1 MAAAEKTV
9 SALVQ
14 TQLPDF
20 INGNH
25 PQFKRFIELY
35 YSWLEQNAPAGM
47 SNTAGNTIYHA
58 MQIGDYRDI
67 DETPDEFIR
76 YFKDELL
83 PHFPENPS
91 LDIKKILKSA
101 REYYNKKGSE
111 ESLKWLFKAL
121 YDTDLEVNYPKEQ
134 ILIASDGKW
143 KKPRA
148 FRITVGESNK
158 NVDVNLLERKL
169 VIGTISGATCIIES
183 ANRTIDET
191 NGREVIEIYISN
203 ITKYFNNGE
212 DIIVNYVDANGV
224 DKVFRERI
232 IGTLSNVRVDSN
244 IRTDPTQRRRGLLY
258 NVGDPVVITGGLG
271 TSAEAN
277 DAAAIVGNVTRGSI
291 EAVTPTFL
299 GYGYREYY
307 NTQVVVLRTI
317 GVDDDEA
324 NSSTDLRVI
333 ALNTS
338 ACTSNSQKN
347 YLESITY
354 DKTSIEFLGDTL
366 ISAANFAPMTPNNI
380 NIILNATEEDY
391 TDYFENFEKVWANG
405 NNQFDALFVGYVGT
419 PNGNTAISGTVS
431 IYGDTSLTGTVEVYG
446 NTAISGAVSVDT
458 SLGTKTVTGTGTT
471 FTADFSAGQFIR
483 IKLPSNILS
492 THEIASVVSDTQL
505 TLTTDF
511 PFTVAS
517 QPAYKANL
525 TVKGSGT
532 SFSTE
537 LTVGDMISVN
547 GTVKQ
552 VATIASDTLL
562 TVDSLFPFS
571 SSGNTIYDS
580 VESTSTAVI
589 GSNTKFSYELKA
601 GQTLRVDGEDQTIS
615 AITNNEH
622 LTVTSA
628 YSTTVT
634 NENAYRIGVFA
645 DYIGPDATDSLL
657 IYDAQYSGSLA
668 QILAGPGATL
678 AAVNSGKTWTIAAVS
693 PPYGV
698 PIPANAESMI
708 VQGLDFETV
717 NTGGISAI
725 SVLEGGFG
733 FRAEPSLQI
742 SSHYD
747 TNWSEDYDYNN
758 SLEQDT
764 KIGLWQDFSDL
775 GVLAH
780 VYINSGG
787 TEYTV
792 GDGLIFVGRGYG
804 ANGYVQSVAS
814 NGAITSVVLDNRGEG
829 YLERPEIIVNRSS
842 VTYDTL
848 SGTATVN
855 NRSNLVTGSSTTF
868 LSDFSNKSVIRINSE
883 VRRVVA
889 ITNNTILLVNSA
901 FTANATGQT
910 IQRRDGDEASLT
922 GYLFGD
928 GFQET
933 IDTSAIGRVQ
943 DIRLLYRGYDYVSTP
958 TISLK
963 VLDTVV
969 DALDEADTVYE
980 QEYIYQG
987 TTLQNSTFRANVKS
1001 YNRTTNVLR
1010 LYNYS
1015 GTINVEQ
1022 SLVTANNLYIDVD
1035 VSERVPVPVRGV
1047 LVGTGPSTFYPES
1060 VADLPNPMY
1069 YGNGR
1074 ARANAQFANGLIEFN
1089 GFFLNTDGFPSA
1101 DKVLQDNTIYHNFSY
1116 VIQAEKDL
1124 IEYENTIK
1132 NISHPAGMSLTAK
1145 RIAQSEDNA
1154 AIVLSSNADVFL
1166 PKYDSSRV
1174 SVLNSRSNTITG
1186 YGTDFTSSIG
1196 GGAAN
1201 TKVNVGDLFI
1211 LNYSGAFTSNSIG
1224 NDPSLR
1230 TQTKVVTEVLS
1241 NTSLN
1246 VEGDFIITGQGKANS
1261 NTVYNALTGTVTIN
1275 PAVTGTA
1282 VLNPAITGT
1291 VNVNERI
1298 TGTVNVYTTNVVV
1311 GNATSFT
1318 TQVLV
1323 NDILTINNQVRR
1335 ITSITNNQHLL
1346 VNAVFSNAGTDNVAF
1361 LSNVVVLGIGTSFV
1375 GNVFIGDIFTVNN
1388 EIREVTFVSAADR
1401 LEVNAAFT
1409 YPANTQLLYLR
1420 SNVVTGSG
1428 TNFDPQINVG
1438 DIITINSEPRTV
1450 TVVVNDTTLEVNSNY
1465 AYHATGASIYKQN
1478 NIILG
1483 SSTNFTGQLAAN
1495 DIIKVNNQIRE
1506 VITVTDGTHITVNSP
1521 FIYFGTGNGI
1531 QKLQNTIVQISG
1543 NVNAISDMI
1552 VAGDNLSF
1560 NIAVANVYKAQT
1572 GTVQVHTQNGK
1583 VVGTA
1588 TAFSTDLVVGD
1599 LVAVNNEIRQ
1609 VVNIASGTVM
1619 NVNSAFEDAA
1629 TGATLYRRATVQ
1641 NANVVSI
1648 SSNNIT
1654 LNIAVPANVS
1664 GLVYHVIPNYSL
1676 GTTLSGTVNVLSSS
1690 VVVTGNTTSP
1700 NVTYFV
1706 GNVAVG
1712 MSITVNN
1719 ETRVIASI
1727 TNNDTLTVT
1736 SAFTNAA
1743 QDKYLTTNQSYDYR
1757 VVTLTKDLG

>member
-1 MAAAEKTV
+1 MAAAEKTI

-35 YSWLEQNAPAGM
+35 YSWLEQNAPAGI

-169 VIGTISGATCIIES
+169 VVGSISGATCIIES

-191 NGREVIEIYISN
+191 NGREIIEIYISN

-212 DIIVNYVDANGV
+212 DIIINYVDANGI
-224 DKVFRERI
+224 DRVFRERI

-307 NTQVVVLRTI
+307 NTQVVVLRTL

-366 ISAANFAPMTPNNI
+366 IGAANFAPMTPNNI

-419 PNGNTAISGTVS
+419 PNGSTKI
-431 IYGDTSLTGTVEVYG
+431 TGTVNVY
-446 NTAISGAVSVDT
+446 
-458 SLGTKTVTGTGTT
+458 
-471 FTADFSAGQFIR
+471 
-483 IKLPSNILS
+483 S
-492 THEIASVVSDTQL
+492 T
-505 TLTTDF
+505 
-511 PFTVAS
+511 
-517 QPAYKANL
+517 
-525 TVKGSGT
+525 
-532 SFSTE
+532 
-537 LTVGDMISVN
+537 N
-547 GTVKQ
+547 GTVW
-552 VATIASDTLL
+552 
-562 TVDSLFPFS
+562 
-571 SSGNTIYDS
+571 
-580 VESTSTAVI
+580 
-589 GSNTKFSYELKA
+589 GSNTQFSYELKT
-601 GQTLRVDGEDQTIS
+601 GQSLRVEGEDQTIS

-628 YSTTVT
+628 YSATVT
-634 NENAYRIGVFA
+634 NKNAYRVGVFA
-645 DYIGPDATDSLL
+645 DYIGPDATAPLL
-657 IYDAQYSGSLA
+657 IYDTQYSGSLA

-693 PPYGV
+693 SPYGV

-733 FRAEPSLQI
+733 FRAEPSLEI
-742 SSHYD
+742 DSYYD

-764 KIGLWQDFSDL
+764 KIGLWQNFADL

-780 VYINSGG
+780 VHINSGG

-814 NGAITSVVLDNRGEG
+814 NGAITSIVLDNRGEG
-829 YLERPEIIVNRSS
+829 YLERPEIIMNRSS
-842 VTYDTL
+842 VSYDTL
-848 SGTATVN
+848 TGTATVN
-855 NRSNLVTGSSTTF
+855 NRSRVVTGSSTTF
-868 LSDFSNKSVIRINSE
+868 LSDISNKSVIRINSE

-889 ITNNTILLVNSA
+889 VTNNTLLLVNSA
-901 FTANATGQT
+901 FTANATSQT
-910 IQRRDGDEASLT
+910 IQRRDGDEATLT

-969 DALDEADTVYE
+969 DALAEADTVYE

-987 TTLQNSTFRANVKS
+987 TSLQNSTFRANVKS

-1015 GTINVEQ
+1015 GSINVEQ

-1101 DKVLQDNTIYHNFSY
+1101 DKVLQDDTIYHNFSY
-1116 VIQAEKDL
+1116 IIQAEKDL

-1154 AIVLSSNADVFL
+1154 AIVLTSNADVL
-1166 PKYDSSRV
+1166 LSKYDSSRV
-1174 SVLNSRSNTITG
+1174 SVANSRSNTITG
-1186 YGTDFTSSIG
+1186 FGTDFTSSIG

-1211 LNYSGAFTSNSIG
+1211 LNYSGAFTANSIA

-1241 NTSLN
+1241 NTSLK
-1246 VEGDFIITGQGKANS
+1246 VEGNFVITGQGRANS
-1261 NTVYNALTGTVTIN
+1261 NTVYSALTGTVLIN

-1282 VLNPAITGT
+1282 VLNPAISGT

-1361 LSNVVVLGIGTSFV
+1361 LSNVVVLGSGTSFDTDID
-1375 GNVFIGDIFTVNN
+1375 IGDIITVNS

-1428 TNFDPQINVG
+1428 TNFNPQINVG
-1438 DIITINSEPRTV
+1438 DIITINNEPRQV
-1450 TVVVNDTTLEVNSNY
+1450 TVVTNDTTLQVNANY
-1465 AYHATGASIYKQN
+1465 THHATGASIYKQN

-1483 SSTNFTGQLAAN
+1483 AGTNFTGQLAAN
-1495 DIIKVNNQIRE
+1495 DIITVNNQTRE
-1506 VITVTDGTHITVNSP
+1506 VITVTDGTRVTVNAP
-1521 FIYFGTGNGI
+1521 FIYFGTGNSI
-1531 QKLQNTIVQISG
+1531 HKLQNTIVQISG

-1572 GTVQVHTQNGK
+1572 GTVQIFTQNGK

-1599 LVAVNNEIRQ
+1599 FVTVNNEIRQ

-1629 TGATLYRRATVQ
+1629 TGTTLYRRATVQ

-1664 GLVYHVIPNYSL
+1664 GLVYHVIPNYFI
-1676 GTTLSGTVNVLSSS
+1676 GQTLPGTVNVLSSS

>member
-1 MAAAEKTV
+1 MAAAEKTI

-35 YSWLEQNAPAGM
+35 YSWLEQNAPAGI

-169 VIGTISGATCIIES
+169 VVGSISGATCIIES

-191 NGREVIEIYISN
+191 NGREIIEIYISN

-212 DIIVNYVDANGV
+212 DILINYVDANGI
-224 DKVFRERI
+224 DRVFRERI

-307 NTQVVVLRTI
+307 NTQVVVLRTL

-354 DKTSIEFLGDTL
+354 DKTSIEFLEDTL
-366 ISAANFAPMTPNNI
+366 IGAANFAPMTPNNI

-419 PNGNTAISGTVS
+419 PNGNTKI
-431 IYGDTSLTGTVEVYG
+431 TGTVNVY
-446 NTAISGAVSVDT
+446 
-458 SLGTKTVTGTGTT
+458 
-471 FTADFSAGQFIR
+471 
-483 IKLPSNILS
+483 S
-492 THEIASVVSDTQL
+492 T
-505 TLTTDF
+505 
-511 PFTVAS
+511 
-517 QPAYKANL
+517 
-525 TVKGSGT
+525 
-532 SFSTE
+532 
-537 LTVGDMISVN
+537 N
-547 GTVKQ
+547 GTVW
-552 VATIASDTLL
+552 
-562 TVDSLFPFS
+562 
-571 SSGNTIYDS
+571 
-580 VESTSTAVI
+580 
-589 GSNTKFSYELKA
+589 GSNTQFSYELKT
-601 GQTLRVDGEDQTIS
+601 GQSLRVEGEDQTIS

-628 YSTTVT
+628 YSATVT
-634 NENAYRIGVFA
+634 NKNAYRVDVFA
-645 DYIGPDATDSLL
+645 DYIGPDATAPLL
-657 IYDAQYSGSLA
+657 IYDTQYSGSLA

-693 PPYGV
+693 SPYGV

-733 FRAEPSLQI
+733 FRAEPSLEI
-742 SSHYD
+742 DSYYD

-764 KIGLWQDFSDL
+764 KIGLWQNFADL

-780 VYINSGG
+780 VHINSGG

-814 NGAITSVVLDNRGEG
+814 NGAITSIVLDNRGEG
-829 YLERPEIIVNRSS
+829 YLERPEIIMNRSS
-842 VTYDTL
+842 VSYDTL
-848 SGTATVN
+848 TGTATVN
-855 NRSNLVTGSSTTF
+855 NRSRVVTGSSTTF
-868 LSDFSNKSVIRINSE
+868 LSDISNKSVIRINSE

-889 ITNNTILLVNSA
+889 VTNNTLLLVNSA
-901 FTANATGQT
+901 FTANATSQT
-910 IQRRDGDEASLT
+910 IQRRDGDEATLT

-969 DALDEADTVYE
+969 DALAEADTVYE

-987 TTLQNSTFRANVKS
+987 TSLQNSTFRANVKS

-1015 GTINVEQ
+1015 GSINVEQ
-1022 SLVTANNLYIDVD
+1022 SLVTANNLFIDVD
-1035 VSERVPVPVRGV
+1035 TTERVPVPVRGV

-1116 VIQAEKDL
+1116 IIQAEKDL

-1154 AIVLSSNADVFL
+1154 SIVLTSNADVL
-1166 PKYDSSRV
+1166 LSKYDSSRV
-1174 SVLNSRSNTITG
+1174 SVANSRSNTITG
-1186 YGTDFTSSIG
+1186 FGTDFTSSIG

-1211 LNYSGAFTSNSIG
+1211 LNYSGAFTANSIA

-1246 VEGDFIITGQGKANS
+1246 VEGNFVITGQGRANS
-1261 NTVYNALTGTVTIN
+1261 NTVYSALTGTVLIN

-1282 VLNPAITGT
+1282 VLNPAISGT

-1361 LSNVVVLGIGTSFV
+1361 LSNVVVLGSGTSFDTDID
-1375 GNVFIGDIFTVNN
+1375 IGDIITVNS

-1438 DIITINSEPRTV
+1438 DIITINNEPRRV
-1450 TVVVNDTTLEVNSNY
+1450 TVVTNDTTLQVNANY
-1465 AYHATGASIYKQN
+1465 THHATGASIYKQN

-1483 SSTNFTGQLAAN
+1483 AGTNFTGQLAAN
-1495 DIIKVNNQIRE
+1495 DIITVNNQTRE
-1506 VITVTDGTHITVNSP
+1506 VITVTDGTHITVNAP
-1521 FIYFGTGNGI
+1521 FIYFGTGNSI
-1531 QKLQNTIVQISG
+1531 HKLQNTIVQISG

-1572 GTVQVHTQNGK
+1572 GTVQVFTQNGK

-1588 TAFSTDLVVGD
+1588 TAFITDLVVGD
-1599 LVAVNNEIRQ
+1599 FVTVNNEIRQ

-1629 TGATLYRRATVQ
+1629 TGTTLYRRATVQ

-1664 GLVYHVIPNYSL
+1664 GLVYHVIPNYFI
-1676 GTTLSGTVNVLSSS
+1676 GQTLPGTVNVLSGSI
-1690 VVVTGNTTSP
+1690 VVTGNTTSP

-1706 GNVAVG
+1706 GNVAIG
-1712 MSITVNN
+1712 MSVTVNN

-1736 SAFTNAA
+1736 SAFTNSA

>member
-1 MAAAEKTV
+1 MAAAEKTI

-35 YSWLEQNAPAGM
+35 YSWLEQNAPAGI

-169 VIGTISGATCIIES
+169 VVGSISGATCIIES

-191 NGREVIEIYISN
+191 NGREIIEIYISN

-212 DIIVNYVDANGV
+212 DILINYVDANGI
-224 DKVFRERI
+224 DRVFRERI

-307 NTQVVVLRTI
+307 NTQVVVLRTL

-366 ISAANFAPMTPNNI
+366 IGAANFAPMTPNNI

-419 PNGNTAISGTVS
+419 PNGNTKI
-431 IYGDTSLTGTVEVYG
+431 TGTVNVY
-446 NTAISGAVSVDT
+446 
-458 SLGTKTVTGTGTT
+458 
-471 FTADFSAGQFIR
+471 
-483 IKLPSNILS
+483 S
-492 THEIASVVSDTQL
+492 T
-505 TLTTDF
+505 
-511 PFTVAS
+511 
-517 QPAYKANL
+517 
-525 TVKGSGT
+525 
-532 SFSTE
+532 
-537 LTVGDMISVN
+537 N
-547 GTVKQ
+547 GTVW
-552 VATIASDTLL
+552 
-562 TVDSLFPFS
+562 
-571 SSGNTIYDS
+571 
-580 VESTSTAVI
+580 
-589 GSNTKFSYELKA
+589 GSNTQFSYELKT
-601 GQTLRVDGEDQTIS
+601 GQTLRVEGEDQTIS

-628 YSTTVT
+628 YSATVT
-634 NENAYRIGVFA
+634 NKNAYRVGVFA
-645 DYIGPDATDSLL
+645 DYIGPDATAPLL
-657 IYDAQYSGSLA
+657 IYDTQYSGSLA

-693 PPYGV
+693 SPYGV

-733 FRAEPSLQI
+733 FRAEPSLEI
-742 SSHYD
+742 DSYYD

-764 KIGLWQDFSDL
+764 KIGLWQNFADL

-780 VYINSGG
+780 VHINSGG

-814 NGAITSVVLDNRGEG
+814 NGAITSIVLDNRGEG
-829 YLERPEIIVNRSS
+829 YLERPEIIMNRSS
-842 VTYDTL
+842 VSYDTL
-848 SGTATVN
+848 TGTATVN
-855 NRSNLVTGSSTTF
+855 NRSRVVTGSSTTF
-868 LSDFSNKSVIRINSE
+868 LSDISNKSVIRINSE

-889 ITNNTILLVNSA
+889 VTNNTLLLVNSA
-901 FTANATGQT
+901 FTANATSQT
-910 IQRRDGDEASLT
+910 IQRRDGDEATLT

-969 DALDEADTVYE
+969 DALAEADTVYE

-987 TTLQNSTFRANVKS
+987 TSLQNSTFRANVKS

-1015 GTINVEQ
+1015 GSINVEQ
-1022 SLVTANNLYIDVD
+1022 SLVTANNLFIDVD
-1035 VSERVPVPVRGV
+1035 TTERVPVPVRGV

-1154 AIVLSSNADVFL
+1154 AIVLTSNADVL
-1166 PKYDSSRV
+1166 LSKYDSSRV
-1174 SVLNSRSNTITG
+1174 SVANSRSNTITG
-1186 YGTDFTSSIG
+1186 FGTDFTSSIG

-1211 LNYSGAFTSNSIG
+1211 LNYSGAFTANSIA

-1241 NTSLN
+1241 NTSLK
-1246 VEGDFIITGQGKANS
+1246 VEGNFVITGQGRANS
-1261 NTVYNALTGTVTIN
+1261 NTVYSALTGTVLIN

-1282 VLNPAITGT
+1282 VLNPAISGT

-1346 VNAVFSNAGTDNVAF
+1346 VNAVFSNTGTDNVAF
-1361 LSNVVVLGIGTSFV
+1361 LSNVVVLGSGTAF
-1375 GNVFIGDIFTVNN
+1375 NTDIDIGDIITVNS

-1428 TNFDPQINVG
+1428 TNFNPQINVG
-1438 DIITINSEPRTV
+1438 DIITINNEPRRV
-1450 TVVVNDTTLEVNSNY
+1450 TVVTNDTTLQVNANY
-1465 AYHATGASIYKQN
+1465 THHATGASIYKQN

-1483 SSTNFTGQLAAN
+1483 AGTNFTGQLAAN
-1495 DIIKVNNQIRE
+1495 DIITVNNQTRE
-1506 VITVTDGTHITVNSP
+1506 VITVTDGTRVTVNAP
-1521 FIYFGTGNGI
+1521 FIYFGTGNSI
-1531 QKLQNTIVQISG
+1531 HKLQNTIVQISG

-1572 GTVQVHTQNGK
+1572 GTVQIFTQNGK

-1588 TAFSTDLVVGD
+1588 TAFNTDLVVGD
-1599 LVAVNNEIRQ
+1599 FVTVNNEIRQ

-1629 TGATLYRRATVQ
+1629 TGTTLYRRATVQ

-1664 GLVYHVIPNYSL
+1664 GLVYHVIPNYFI
-1676 GTTLSGTVNVLSSS
+1676 GQTLPGTVNVLSSS

>member
-1 MAAAEKTV
+1 MAAAEKTI

-35 YSWLEQNAPAGM
+35 YSWLEQNAPAGI

-169 VIGTISGATCIIES
+169 VVGSISGATCIIES

-191 NGREVIEIYISN
+191 NGREIIEIYISN

-212 DIIVNYVDANGV
+212 DIIINYVDANGI
-224 DKVFRERI
+224 DRIFRERI

-307 NTQVVVLRTI
+307 NTQVVVLRTL

-354 DKTSIEFLGDTL
+354 DKTSIEFLEDTL
-366 ISAANFAPMTPNNI
+366 IGAANFAPMTPNNI

-419 PNGNTAISGTVS
+419 PNGNTKI
-431 IYGDTSLTGTVEVYG
+431 TGTVNVY
-446 NTAISGAVSVDT
+446 
-458 SLGTKTVTGTGTT
+458 
-471 FTADFSAGQFIR
+471 
-483 IKLPSNILS
+483 S
-492 THEIASVVSDTQL
+492 T
-505 TLTTDF
+505 
-511 PFTVAS
+511 
-517 QPAYKANL
+517 
-525 TVKGSGT
+525 
-532 SFSTE
+532 
-537 LTVGDMISVN
+537 N
-547 GTVKQ
+547 GTVW
-552 VATIASDTLL
+552 
-562 TVDSLFPFS
+562 
-571 SSGNTIYDS
+571 
-580 VESTSTAVI
+580 
-589 GSNTKFSYELKA
+589 GSNTQFSYELKT
-601 GQTLRVDGEDQTIS
+601 GQSLRVEGEDQTIS

-628 YSTTVT
+628 YSATVT
-634 NENAYRIGVFA
+634 NKNAYRVGVFA
-645 DYIGPDATDSLL
+645 DYIGPDATAPLL
-657 IYDAQYSGSLA
+657 IYDTQYSGSLA

-693 PPYGV
+693 SPYGV

-733 FRAEPSLQI
+733 FRAEPSLEI
-742 SSHYD
+742 DSYYD

-764 KIGLWQDFSDL
+764 KIGLWQNFADL

-780 VYINSGG
+780 VHINSGG

-814 NGAITSVVLDNRGEG
+814 NGAITSIVLDNRGEG
-829 YLERPEIIVNRSS
+829 YLERPEIIMNRSS
-842 VTYDTL
+842 VSYDTL
-848 SGTATVN
+848 TGTATVN
-855 NRSNLVTGSSTTF
+855 NRSRVVTGSSTTF
-868 LSDFSNKSVIRINSE
+868 LSDISNKSVIRINSE

-889 ITNNTILLVNSA
+889 VTNNTLLLVNSA
-901 FTANATGQT
+901 FTANATSQT
-910 IQRRDGDEASLT
+910 IQRRDGDEATLT

-969 DALDEADTVYE
+969 DALAEADTVYE

-987 TTLQNSTFRANVKS
+987 TSLQNSTFRANVKS

-1015 GTINVEQ
+1015 GSINVEQ
-1022 SLVTANNLYIDVD
+1022 SLVTANNLFIDVD
-1035 VSERVPVPVRGV
+1035 TTERVPVPVRGV

-1101 DKVLQDNTIYHNFSY
+1101 DKVLQDDTIYHNFSY
-1116 VIQAEKDL
+1116 IIQAEKDL

-1154 AIVLSSNADVFL
+1154 SIVLTSNADVL
-1166 PKYDSSRV
+1166 LSKYDSSRV
-1174 SVLNSRSNTITG
+1174 SVANSRSNTITG
-1186 YGTDFTSSIG
+1186 FGTDFTSSIG

-1211 LNYSGAFTSNSIG
+1211 LNYSGAFTANSIA

-1246 VEGDFIITGQGKANS
+1246 VEGNFVITGQGRANS
-1261 NTVYNALTGTVTIN
+1261 NTVYSALTGTVLIN

-1282 VLNPAITGT
+1282 VLNPAISGT

-1361 LSNVVVLGIGTSFV
+1361 LSNVVVLGSGTSFDTDID
-1375 GNVFIGDIFTVNN
+1375 IGDIITVNS

-1438 DIITINSEPRTV
+1438 DIITINNEPRRV
-1450 TVVVNDTTLEVNSNY
+1450 TVVTNDTTLQVNANY
-1465 AYHATGASIYKQN
+1465 THHATGASIYKQN

-1483 SSTNFTGQLAAN
+1483 AGTNFTGQLAAN
-1495 DIIKVNNQIRE
+1495 DIITVNNQTRE
-1506 VITVTDGTHITVNSP
+1506 VITVTDGTHITVNAP
-1521 FIYFGTGNGI
+1521 FIYFGTGNSI
-1531 QKLQNTIVQISG
+1531 HKLQNTIVQISG

-1572 GTVQVHTQNGK
+1572 GTVQVFTQNGK

-1588 TAFSTDLVVGD
+1588 TAFSADLVVGD
-1599 LVAVNNEIRQ
+1599 FVTVNNEIRQ

-1664 GLVYHVIPNYSL
+1664 GLVYHVIPNYFI
-1676 GTTLSGTVNVLSSS
+1676 GQTLPGTVNVLSSS

-1700 NVTYFV
+1700 NVTSFV

>member
-1 MAAAEKTV
+1 MAAAEKTI

-35 YSWLEQNAPAGM
+35 YSWLEQNAPAGI

-169 VIGTISGATCIIES
+169 VVGSISGATCIIES

-191 NGREVIEIYISN
+191 NGREIIEIYISN

-212 DIIVNYVDANGV
+212 DILINYVDANGI
-224 DKVFRERI
+224 DRVFRERI

-354 DKTSIEFLGDTL
+354 DKTSIEFLEDTL
-366 ISAANFAPMTPNNI
+366 IGAANFAPMTPNNI

-419 PNGNTAISGTVS
+419 PNGNTKI
-431 IYGDTSLTGTVEVYG
+431 TGTVNVY
-446 NTAISGAVSVDT
+446 
-458 SLGTKTVTGTGTT
+458 
-471 FTADFSAGQFIR
+471 
-483 IKLPSNILS
+483 S
-492 THEIASVVSDTQL
+492 T
-505 TLTTDF
+505 
-511 PFTVAS
+511 
-517 QPAYKANL
+517 
-525 TVKGSGT
+525 
-532 SFSTE
+532 
-537 LTVGDMISVN
+537 N
-547 GTVKQ
+547 GTVW
-552 VATIASDTLL
+552 
-562 TVDSLFPFS
+562 
-571 SSGNTIYDS
+571 
-580 VESTSTAVI
+580 
-589 GSNTKFSYELKA
+589 GSNTQFSYELKT
-601 GQTLRVDGEDQTIS
+601 GQSLRVEGEDQTIS

-628 YSTTVT
+628 YSATVT
-634 NENAYRIGVFA
+634 NKNAYRVGVFA
-645 DYIGPDATDSLL
+645 DYIGPDATAPLL
-657 IYDAQYSGSLA
+657 IYDTQYSGSLA

-693 PPYGV
+693 APYGV

-733 FRAEPSLQI
+733 FRAEPSLEI
-742 SSHYD
+742 DSYYD

-764 KIGLWQDFSDL
+764 KIGLWQNFADL

-780 VYINSGG
+780 VHINSGG

-814 NGAITSVVLDNRGEG
+814 NGAITSIVLDNRGEG
-829 YLERPEIIVNRSS
+829 YLERPEIIMNRSS
-842 VTYDTL
+842 VSYDTL
-848 SGTATVN
+848 TGTATVN
-855 NRSNLVTGSSTTF
+855 NRSRVVTGSSTTF
-868 LSDFSNKSVIRINSE
+868 LSDISNKSVIRINSE

-889 ITNNTILLVNSA
+889 VTNNTLLLVNSA
-901 FTANATGQT
+901 FTANATSQT
-910 IQRRDGDEASLT
+910 IQRRDGDEATLT

-933 IDTSAIGRVQ
+933 IETSAIGRVQ

-969 DALDEADTVYE
+969 DALAEADTVYE

-987 TTLQNSTFRANVKS
+987 TSLQNSTFRANVKS

-1015 GTINVEQ
+1015 GSINVEQ
-1022 SLVTANNLYIDVD
+1022 SLVTANNLFIDVD
-1035 VSERVPVPVRGV
+1035 TTERVPVPVRGV

-1101 DKVLQDNTIYHNFSY
+1101 DKVLQDDTIYHNFSY
-1116 VIQAEKDL
+1116 IIQAEKDL

-1154 AIVLSSNADVFL
+1154 AIVLTSNADVL
-1166 PKYDSSRV
+1166 LSKYDSSRV
-1174 SVLNSRSNTITG
+1174 SVANSRSNTITG
-1186 YGTDFTSSIG
+1186 FGTDFTSSIG

-1211 LNYSGAFTSNSIG
+1211 LNYSGAFTANSIA

-1246 VEGDFIITGQGKANS
+1246 VEGNFVITGQGRANS
-1261 NTVYNALTGTVTIN
+1261 NTVYSALTGTVLIN

-1282 VLNPAITGT
+1282 VLNPAIGGT
-1291 VNVNERI
+1291 VNVNEKI
-1298 TGTVNVYTTNVVV
+1298 TGTVNVLTTNVVV

-1361 LSNVVVLGIGTSFV
+1361 LSNVVVLGSGTSFDTDID
-1375 GNVFIGDIFTVNN
+1375 IGDIITVNS

-1438 DIITINSEPRTV
+1438 DIITINNEPRRV
-1450 TVVVNDTTLEVNSNY
+1450 TVVTNDTTLQVNANY
-1465 AYHATGASIYKQN
+1465 THHATGASIYKQN

-1483 SSTNFTGQLAAN
+1483 AGTNFTGQLAAN
-1495 DIIKVNNQIRE
+1495 DIITVNNQTRE
-1506 VITVTDGTHITVNSP
+1506 VITVTDGTHITVNAP
-1521 FIYFGTGNGI
+1521 FIYFGTGNSI
-1531 QKLQNTIVQISG
+1531 HKLQNTIVQISG

-1572 GTVQVHTQNGK
+1572 GTVQIFTQNGK

-1599 LVAVNNEIRQ
+1599 FVTVNNEIRQ

-1629 TGATLYRRATVQ
+1629 TGTILYRRATVQ

-1664 GLVYHVIPNYSL
+1664 GLVYHVIPNYFI
-1676 GTTLSGTVNVLSSS
+1676 GQTLPGTVNVLSGSI
-1690 VVVTGNTTSP
+1690 VVTGNTTSP

-1706 GNVAVG
+1706 GNVAIG
-1712 MSITVNN
+1712 MSVTVNN

-1736 SAFTNAA
+1736 SAFTNSA

>member
-1 MAAAEKTV
+1 MAAAEKTI

-35 YSWLEQNAPAGM
+35 YSWLEQNAPAGI

-169 VIGTISGATCIIES
+169 VVGSISGATCIIES

-191 NGREVIEIYISN
+191 NGREIIEIYISN

-212 DIIVNYVDANGV
+212 DILINYVDANGI
-224 DKVFRERI
+224 DRVFRERI

-307 NTQVVVLRTI
+307 NTQVVVLRTL

-419 PNGNTAISGTVS
+419 PNGNTKI
-431 IYGDTSLTGTVEVYG
+431 TGTVNVY
-446 NTAISGAVSVDT
+446 
-458 SLGTKTVTGTGTT
+458 
-471 FTADFSAGQFIR
+471 
-483 IKLPSNILS
+483 S
-492 THEIASVVSDTQL
+492 T
-505 TLTTDF
+505 
-511 PFTVAS
+511 
-517 QPAYKANL
+517 
-525 TVKGSGT
+525 
-532 SFSTE
+532 
-537 LTVGDMISVN
+537 N
-547 GTVKQ
+547 GTVW
-552 VATIASDTLL
+552 
-562 TVDSLFPFS
+562 
-571 SSGNTIYDS
+571 
-580 VESTSTAVI
+580 
-589 GSNTKFSYELKA
+589 GSNTQFSYELKT
-601 GQTLRVDGEDQTIS
+601 GQSLRVEGEDQTIS

-628 YSTTVT
+628 YSATVT
-634 NENAYRIGVFA
+634 NKNAYRVGVFA
-645 DYIGPDATDSLL
+645 DYIGPDATAPLL
-657 IYDAQYSGSLA
+657 IYDTQYSGSLA

-693 PPYGV
+693 SPYGV

-733 FRAEPSLQI
+733 FRAEPSLEI
-742 SSHYD
+742 DSYYD

-764 KIGLWQDFSDL
+764 KIGLWQNFADL

-780 VYINSGG
+780 VHINSGG

-814 NGAITSVVLDNRGEG
+814 NGAITSIVLDNRGEG
-829 YLERPEIIVNRSS
+829 YLERPEIIMNRSS
-842 VTYDTL
+842 VSYDTL
-848 SGTATVN
+848 TGTATVN

-889 ITNNTILLVNSA
+889 VTNNTILLVNSA
-901 FTANATGQT
+901 FTANATSQT
-910 IQRRDGDEASLT
+910 IQRRDGDEATLT

-969 DALDEADTVYE
+969 DALAEADTVYE

-987 TTLQNSTFRANVKS
+987 TSLQNSTFRANVKS

-1015 GTINVEQ
+1015 GSINVEQ

-1154 AIVLSSNADVFL
+1154 AIVLTSNADVL
-1166 PKYDSSRV
+1166 LSKYDSSRV
-1174 SVLNSRSNTITG
+1174 SVANSRSNTITG
-1186 YGTDFTSSIG
+1186 FGTDFTSSIG

-1241 NTSLN
+1241 NTSLK
-1246 VEGDFIITGQGKANS
+1246 VEGNFVITGQGRANS
-1261 NTVYNALTGTVTIN
+1261 NTVYSALTGTVTIN

-1361 LSNVVVLGIGTSFV
+1361 LSNVVVLGSGTAF
-1375 GNVFIGDIFTVNN
+1375 NTDIDIGDIITVNS

-1428 TNFDPQINVG
+1428 TNFNPQINVG
-1438 DIITINSEPRTV
+1438 DIITINNEPRRV
-1450 TVVVNDTTLEVNSNY
+1450 TVVTNDTTLQVNANY
-1465 AYHATGASIYKQN
+1465 THHATGASIYKQN

-1483 SSTNFTGQLAAN
+1483 AGTNFTGQLAAN
-1495 DIIKVNNQIRE
+1495 DIITVNNQTRE
-1506 VITVTDGTHITVNSP
+1506 VITVTDGTRVTVNAP
-1521 FIYFGTGNGI
+1521 FIYFGTGNSI
-1531 QKLQNTIVQISG
+1531 HKLQNTIVQISG

-1572 GTVQVHTQNGK
+1572 GTVQIFTQNGK

-1599 LVAVNNEIRQ
+1599 FVAVNNEIRQ

-1629 TGATLYRRATVQ
+1629 TGTTLYRRATVQ

-1664 GLVYHVIPNYSL
+1664 GLVYHVIPNYFI
-1676 GTTLSGTVNVLSSS
+1676 GQTLPGTVNVLSSS

>member
-1 MAAAEKTV
+1 MAAAEKTI

-20 INGNH
+20 INGSH

-35 YSWLEQNAPAGM
+35 YEWLEQNATAGM

-67 DETPDEFIR
+67 DETPDEFVR

-101 REYYNKKGSE
+101 REYYNKKGGE

-191 NGREVIEIYISN
+191 NGREIIEIYISN

-212 DIIVNYVDANGV
+212 DIIVDYVDANGV

-232 IGTLSNVRVDSN
+232 IGTLSNIRVDSN

-277 DAAAIVGNVTRGSI
+277 DAAALVGNVTRGSI

-307 NTQVVVLRTI
+307 NTQVVVLRTL

-354 DKTSIEFLGDTL
+354 DRTSIEFLEDTV
-366 ISAANFAPMTPNNI
+366 ISSANFAPMTPNNI
-380 NIILNATEEDY
+380 NIILNATEDDY

-405 NNQFDALFVGYVGT
+405 TNQFDALFVGYVAT
-419 PNGNTAISGTVS
+419 PNGNTK
-431 IYGDTSLTGTVEVYG
+431 LTGTVNVY
-446 NTAISGAVSVDT
+446 
-458 SLGTKTVTGTGTT
+458 
-471 FTADFSAGQFIR
+471 
-483 IKLPSNILS
+483 S
-492 THEIASVVSDTQL
+492 T
-505 TLTTDF
+505 
-511 PFTVAS
+511 
-517 QPAYKANL
+517 
-525 TVKGSGT
+525 
-532 SFSTE
+532 
-537 LTVGDMISVN
+537 N
-547 GTVKQ
+547 GTVW
-552 VATIASDTLL
+552 
-562 TVDSLFPFS
+562 
-571 SSGNTIYDS
+571 
-580 VESTSTAVI
+580 
-589 GSNTKFSYELKA
+589 GSNTKFSYELKT
-601 GQTLRVDGEDQTIS
+601 GQTLRVEGEDQTIS

-628 YSTTVT
+628 YSATVT
-634 NENAYRIGVFA
+634 NKNAYRIGVFA
-645 DYIGPDATDSLL
+645 DYVGPDATSALL

-668 QILAGPGATL
+668 EILAGPGATL
-678 AAVNSGKTWTIAAVS
+678 AAVNSGKVWTIAAVS
-693 PPYGV
+693 SPYGV
-698 PIPANAESMI
+698 PIPANADSML
-708 VQGLDFETV
+708 VQALDFETV

-742 SSHYD
+742 RSHYD

-758 SLEQDT
+758 SLEQDD
-764 KIGLWQDFSDL
+764 KLAIWQDFSDL

-780 VYINSGG
+780 IRINSGG
-787 TEYTV
+787 TEYTA

-814 NGAITSVVLDNRGEG
+814 NGAITSIVLDNRGEG
-829 YLERPEIIVNRSS
+829 YLERPEVIVNRSAVS
-842 VTYDTL
+842 YDTL

-855 NRSNLVTGSSTTF
+855 SRSRIVTGSSTTF
-868 LSDFSNKSVIRINSE
+868 LSDLSNKSVIRINSE

-889 ITNNTILLVNSA
+889 ITNNTILTVNSA
-901 FTANATGQT
+901 FTSNATGQT
-910 IQRRDGDEASLT
+910 IQRRDGDEATLT

-928 GFQET
+928 GFEET
-933 IDTSAIGRVQ
+933 IETSAIGRVQ

-958 TISLK
+958 TVSLK
-963 VLDTVV
+963 VVDTVV

-1022 SLVTANNLYIDVD
+1022 SLITANNLYIDVD
-1035 VSERVPVPVRGV
+1035 TTERVPVPVRGV

-1060 VADLPNPMY
+1060 IADLPNPMY

-1154 AIVLSSNADVFL
+1154 AVVVSSNADVFL

-1174 SVLNSRSNTITG
+1174 SVANSRSNTITG
-1186 YGTDFTSSIG
+1186 YGSDFTNSIG

-1211 LNYSGAFTSNSIG
+1211 LSYSGAFTSGSIA
-1224 NDPSLR
+1224 NDTSLR
-1230 TQTKVVTEVLS
+1230 TQTKIVTEVLS

-1246 VEGDFIITGQGKANS
+1246 VEGNFIITGQGKANS

-1298 TGTVNVYTTNVVV
+1298 TGTVNVLTTNVVV
-1311 GNATSFT
+1311 GNSTSFT
-1318 TQVLV
+1318 TQLLV
-1323 NDILTINNQVRR
+1323 NDILTINNQVKKV
-1335 ITSITNNQHLL
+1335 ISITNNQHLY
-1346 VNAVFSNAGTDNVAF
+1346 VNSVFSYAGTDNVAY
-1361 LSNVVVLGIGTSFV
+1361 LSNTVVLGIGTSFV
-1375 GNVFIGDIFTVNN
+1375 GNVSIGDIFTVNN
-1388 EIREVTFVSAADR
+1388 ETRQVTFVTSATQ
-1401 LEVNAAFT
+1401 LEVNTAFT
-1409 YPANTQLLYLR
+1409 YPANTQFLYLR
-1420 SNVVTGSG
+1420 SNVVTGAG

-1438 DIITINSEPRTV
+1438 DIITINNEPREV
-1450 TVVVNDTTLEVNSNY
+1450 TVVTNDTRLEVNAKYTNY
-1465 AYHATGASIYKQN
+1465 ATGASIYKQN
-1478 NIILG
+1478 SIILG
-1483 SSTNFTGQLAAN
+1483 SGTTFTSQLNAN
-1495 DIIKVNNQIRE
+1495 DIVKVNNQIRE
-1506 VITVTDGTHITVNSP
+1506 VITVTDGTRVTVNSP
-1521 FIYFGTGNGI
+1521 FEYYGTGNTI
-1531 QKLQNTIVQISG
+1531 QKLQNTVIQISG
-1543 NVNAISDMI
+1543 NTNAISDMI

-1572 GTVQVHTQNGK
+1572 GTVQVFTQNGR

-1599 LVAVNNEIRQ
+1599 FVTVNNEIRQ
-1609 VVNIASGTVM
+1609 VVNIASGTLM

-1629 TGATLYRRATVQ
+1629 TGELLYRRATVQ
-1641 NANVVSI
+1641 NGNVVSV

-1664 GLVYHVIPNYSL
+1664 GLVYQVVPNYFL
-1676 GTTLSGTVNVLSSS
+1676 GKTLAGTVNIAAGS
-1690 VVVTGNTTSP
+1690 VVLTGNLTAP
-1700 NVTYFV
+1700 NVTYFA

-1712 MSITVNN
+1712 MSITVNG
-1719 ETRVIASI
+1719 ETRIISSI
-1727 TNNDTLTVT
+1727 SNNSSLNVT
-1736 SAFTNAA
+1736 AAFTNAA

-1757 VVTLTKDLG
+1757 IITLTKDLG

>member
-1 MAAAEKTV
+1 MAAAEKTI

-35 YSWLEQNAPAGM
+35 YSWLEQNAPAGI

-169 VIGTISGATCIIES
+169 VVGSISGATCIIES

-191 NGREVIEIYISN
+191 NGREIIEIYISN

-212 DIIVNYVDANGV
+212 DILINYVDANGI
-224 DKVFRERI
+224 DRVFRERI

-307 NTQVVVLRTI
+307 NTQVVVLRTL

-366 ISAANFAPMTPNNI
+366 IGAANFAPMTPNNI

-419 PNGNTAISGTVS
+419 PNGNTKI
-431 IYGDTSLTGTVEVYG
+431 TGTVNVY
-446 NTAISGAVSVDT
+446 
-458 SLGTKTVTGTGTT
+458 
-471 FTADFSAGQFIR
+471 
-483 IKLPSNILS
+483 S
-492 THEIASVVSDTQL
+492 T
-505 TLTTDF
+505 
-511 PFTVAS
+511 
-517 QPAYKANL
+517 
-525 TVKGSGT
+525 
-532 SFSTE
+532 
-537 LTVGDMISVN
+537 N
-547 GTVKQ
+547 GTVW
-552 VATIASDTLL
+552 
-562 TVDSLFPFS
+562 
-571 SSGNTIYDS
+571 
-580 VESTSTAVI
+580 
-589 GSNTKFSYELKA
+589 GSNTQFSYELKT
-601 GQTLRVDGEDQTIS
+601 GQSLRVEGEDQTIS

-628 YSTTVT
+628 YSATVT
-634 NENAYRIGVFA
+634 NKNAYRVGVFA
-645 DYIGPDATDSLL
+645 DYIGPDATASLL
-657 IYDAQYSGSLA
+657 IYDTQYSGSLA

-733 FRAEPSLQI
+733 FRAEPSLEI
-742 SSHYD
+742 DSYYD

-764 KIGLWQDFSDL
+764 KIGLWQNFADL

-780 VYINSGG
+780 VHINSGG

-814 NGAITSVVLDNRGEG
+814 NGAITSIVLDNRGEG
-829 YLERPEIIVNRSS
+829 YLERPEIIMNRSS
-842 VTYDTL
+842 VSYDTL
-848 SGTATVN
+848 TGTATVN

-889 ITNNTILLVNSA
+889 VTNNTILLVNSA
-901 FTANATGQT
+901 FTANATSQT
-910 IQRRDGDEASLT
+910 IQRRDGDEATLT

-969 DALDEADTVYE
+969 DALAEADTVYE

-987 TTLQNSTFRANVKS
+987 TSLQNSTFRANVKS

-1015 GTINVEQ
+1015 GSINVEQ

-1154 AIVLSSNADVFL
+1154 SIVLTSNADVL
-1166 PKYDSSRV
+1166 LSKYDSSRV
-1174 SVLNSRSNTITG
+1174 SVANSRSNTITG
-1186 YGTDFTSSIG
+1186 FGTDFTSSIG

-1241 NTSLN
+1241 NTSLK
-1246 VEGDFIITGQGKANS
+1246 VEGNFVITGQGRANS
-1261 NTVYNALTGTVTIN
+1261 NTVYSALTGTVTIN

-1361 LSNVVVLGIGTSFV
+1361 LSNVVVLGSGTAF
-1375 GNVFIGDIFTVNN
+1375 NTDIDIGDIITVNS

-1428 TNFDPQINVG
+1428 TNFNPQINVG
-1438 DIITINSEPRTV
+1438 DIITINNEPRRV
-1450 TVVVNDTTLEVNSNY
+1450 TVVTNDTTLQVNANY
-1465 AYHATGASIYKQN
+1465 THHATGASIYKQN

-1483 SSTNFTGQLAAN
+1483 AGTNFTGQLAAN
-1495 DIIKVNNQIRE
+1495 DIITVNNQTRE
-1506 VITVTDGTHITVNSP
+1506 VITVTDGTRVTVNAP
-1521 FIYFGTGNGI
+1521 FIYFGTGNSI
-1531 QKLQNTIVQISG
+1531 HKLQNTIVQISG

-1572 GTVQVHTQNGK
+1572 GTVQIFTQNGK

-1599 LVAVNNEIRQ
+1599 FVAVNNEIRQ

-1629 TGATLYRRATVQ
+1629 TGTTLYRRATVQ

-1664 GLVYHVIPNYSL
+1664 GLVYHVIPNYFI
-1676 GTTLSGTVNVLSSS
+1676 GQTLPGTVNVLSSS

-1736 SAFTNAA
+1736 SAFTNSA

>member
-1 MAAAEKTV
+1 MAAAEKTI

-35 YSWLEQNAPAGM
+35 YSWLEQNAPAGI

-158 NVDVNLLERKL
+158 NVDVNLLEKKL
-169 VIGTISGATCIIES
+169 VIGSISGATCIIES

-191 NGREVIEIYISN
+191 NGREIIEIYISN

-212 DIIVNYVDANGV
+212 DILINYVDANGI
-224 DKVFRERI
+224 DRVFRERI

-271 TSAEAN
+271 ISAEAN

-354 DKTSIEFLGDTL
+354 DKTSIEFLKDTL
-366 ISAANFAPMTPNNI
+366 IGAANFAPMTPNNI

-419 PNGNTAISGTVS
+419 PNGNTKI
-431 IYGDTSLTGTVEVYG
+431 TGTVNVY
-446 NTAISGAVSVDT
+446 
-458 SLGTKTVTGTGTT
+458 
-471 FTADFSAGQFIR
+471 
-483 IKLPSNILS
+483 S
-492 THEIASVVSDTQL
+492 T
-505 TLTTDF
+505 
-511 PFTVAS
+511 
-517 QPAYKANL
+517 
-525 TVKGSGT
+525 
-532 SFSTE
+532 
-537 LTVGDMISVN
+537 N
-547 GTVKQ
+547 GTVW
-552 VATIASDTLL
+552 
-562 TVDSLFPFS
+562 
-571 SSGNTIYDS
+571 
-580 VESTSTAVI
+580 
-589 GSNTKFSYELKA
+589 GSNTQFSYELKT
-601 GQTLRVDGEDQTIS
+601 GQSLRVEGEDQTIS

-628 YSTTVT
+628 YSATVT
-634 NENAYRIGVFA
+634 NKNAYRVGVFA
-645 DYIGPDATDSLL
+645 DYIGPDATAPLL
-657 IYDAQYSGSLA
+657 IYDTQYSGSLA

-693 PPYGV
+693 APYGV

-733 FRAEPSLQI
+733 FRAEPSLEI
-742 SSHYD
+742 ESYYD

-764 KIGLWQDFSDL
+764 KIGLWQNFADL

-780 VYINSGG
+780 VHINSGG

-814 NGAITSVVLDNRGEG
+814 NGAITSIVLDNRGEG
-829 YLERPEIIVNRSS
+829 YLERPEIIMNRSS
-842 VTYDTL
+842 VSYDTL
-848 SGTATVN
+848 TGTATVN
-855 NRSNLVTGSSTTF
+855 NRSRVVTGSSTTF
-868 LSDFSNKSVIRINSE
+868 LSDISNKSVIRINSE

-889 ITNNTILLVNSA
+889 VTNNTLLLVNSA
-901 FTANATGQT
+901 FTANATSQT
-910 IQRRDGDEASLT
+910 IQRRDGDEATLT

-933 IDTSAIGRVQ
+933 IETSAIGRVQ

-969 DALDEADTVYE
+969 DALAEADTVYE

-987 TTLQNSTFRANVKS
+987 TSLQNSTFRANVKS

-1015 GTINVEQ
+1015 GSINVEQ
-1022 SLVTANNLYIDVD
+1022 SLVTANNLFIDVD
-1035 VSERVPVPVRGV
+1035 TTERVPVPVRGV

-1101 DKVLQDNTIYHNFSY
+1101 DKVLQDDTIYHNFSY
-1116 VIQAEKDL
+1116 IIQAEKDL

-1154 AIVLSSNADVFL
+1154 AIVLTSNADVL
-1166 PKYDSSRV
+1166 LSKYDSSRV
-1174 SVLNSRSNTITG
+1174 SVANSRSNTITG
-1186 YGTDFTSSIG
+1186 FGTDFTSSIG

-1211 LNYSGAFTSNSIG
+1211 LNYSGAFTANSIA

-1246 VEGDFIITGQGKANS
+1246 VEGNFVITGQGRANS
-1261 NTVYNALTGTVTIN
+1261 NTVYSALTGTVLIN

-1282 VLNPAITGT
+1282 VLNPAIGGT
-1291 VNVNERI
+1291 VNVNEKI
-1298 TGTVNVYTTNVVV
+1298 TGTVNVLTTNVVV

-1361 LSNVVVLGIGTSFV
+1361 LSNVVVLGSGTSFDTDID
-1375 GNVFIGDIFTVNN
+1375 IGDIITVNS

-1438 DIITINSEPRTV
+1438 DIITINNEPRRV
-1450 TVVVNDTTLEVNSNY
+1450 TVVTNDTTLQVNANY
-1465 AYHATGASIYKQN
+1465 THHATGASIYKQN

-1483 SSTNFTGQLAAN
+1483 AGTNFTGQLAAN
-1495 DIIKVNNQIRE
+1495 DIITVNNQTRE
-1506 VITVTDGTHITVNSP
+1506 VITVTDGTHITVNAP
-1521 FIYFGTGNGI
+1521 FIYFGTGNSI
-1531 QKLQNTIVQISG
+1531 HKLQNTIVQISG

-1572 GTVQVHTQNGK
+1572 GTVQIFTQNGK

-1599 LVAVNNEIRQ
+1599 FVTVNNEIRQ

-1629 TGATLYRRATVQ
+1629 TGTTLYRRATVQ

-1664 GLVYHVIPNYSL
+1664 GLVYHVIPNYFI
-1676 GTTLSGTVNVLSSS
+1676 GQTLPGTVNVLSGSI
-1690 VVVTGNTTSP
+1690 VVTGNTTSP

-1706 GNVAVG
+1706 GNVAIG
-1712 MSITVNN
+1712 MSVTVNN

-1736 SAFTNAA
+1736 SAFTNSA

>member
-1 MAAAEKTV
+1 MAAAEKTI

-35 YSWLEQNAPAGM
+35 YSWLEQNAPAGI

-169 VIGTISGATCIIES
+169 VVGSISGATCIIES

-191 NGREVIEIYISN
+191 NGREIIEIYISN

-212 DIIVNYVDANGV
+212 DILINYVDANGI
-224 DKVFRERI
+224 DRVFRERI

-307 NTQVVVLRTI
+307 NTQVVVLRTL

-366 ISAANFAPMTPNNI
+366 IGAANFAPMTPNNI

-419 PNGNTAISGTVS
+419 PNGNTKI
-431 IYGDTSLTGTVEVYG
+431 TGTVNVY
-446 NTAISGAVSVDT
+446 
-458 SLGTKTVTGTGTT
+458 
-471 FTADFSAGQFIR
+471 
-483 IKLPSNILS
+483 S
-492 THEIASVVSDTQL
+492 T
-505 TLTTDF
+505 
-511 PFTVAS
+511 
-517 QPAYKANL
+517 
-525 TVKGSGT
+525 
-532 SFSTE
+532 
-537 LTVGDMISVN
+537 N
-547 GTVKQ
+547 GTVW
-552 VATIASDTLL
+552 
-562 TVDSLFPFS
+562 
-571 SSGNTIYDS
+571 
-580 VESTSTAVI
+580 
-589 GSNTKFSYELKA
+589 GSNTQFSYELKT
-601 GQTLRVDGEDQTIS
+601 GQSLRVEGEDQTIS

-628 YSTTVT
+628 YSATVT
-634 NENAYRIGVFA
+634 NKNAYRVGVFA
-645 DYIGPDATDSLL
+645 DYIGPDATAPLL
-657 IYDAQYSGSLA
+657 IYDTQYSGSLA

-693 PPYGV
+693 SPYGV

-733 FRAEPSLQI
+733 FRAEPSLEI
-742 SSHYD
+742 DSYYD

-764 KIGLWQDFSDL
+764 KIGLWQNFADL

-780 VYINSGG
+780 VHINSGG

-814 NGAITSVVLDNRGEG
+814 NGAITSIVLDNRGEG
-829 YLERPEIIVNRSS
+829 YLERPEIIMNRSS
-842 VTYDTL
+842 VSYDTL
-848 SGTATVN
+848 TGTATVN
-855 NRSNLVTGSSTTF
+855 NRSRVVTGSSTTF
-868 LSDFSNKSVIRINSE
+868 LSDISNKSVIRINSE

-889 ITNNTILLVNSA
+889 VTNNTLLLVNSA
-901 FTANATGQT
+901 FTANATSQT
-910 IQRRDGDEASLT
+910 IQRRDGDEATLT

-969 DALDEADTVYE
+969 DALAEADTVYE

-987 TTLQNSTFRANVKS
+987 TSLQNSTFRANVKS

-1015 GTINVEQ
+1015 GSINVEQ
-1022 SLVTANNLYIDVD
+1022 SLVTANNLFIDVD
-1035 VSERVPVPVRGV
+1035 TTERVPVPVRGV

-1154 AIVLSSNADVFL
+1154 AIVLTSNADVL
-1166 PKYDSSRV
+1166 LSKYDSSRV
-1174 SVLNSRSNTITG
+1174 SVANSRSNTITG
-1186 YGTDFTSSIG
+1186 FGTDFTSSIG

-1211 LNYSGAFTSNSIG
+1211 LNYSGAFTANSIA

-1241 NTSLN
+1241 NTSLK
-1246 VEGDFIITGQGKANS
+1246 VEGNFVITGQGRANS
-1261 NTVYNALTGTVTIN
+1261 NTVYSALTGTVLIN

-1282 VLNPAITGT
+1282 VLNPAISGT

-1346 VNAVFSNAGTDNVAF
+1346 VNAVFSNTGTDNVAF
-1361 LSNVVVLGIGTSFV
+1361 LSNVVVLGSGTAF
-1375 GNVFIGDIFTVNN
+1375 NTDIDIGDIITVNS

-1428 TNFDPQINVG
+1428 TNFNPQINVG
-1438 DIITINSEPRTV
+1438 DIITINNEPRRV
-1450 TVVVNDTTLEVNSNY
+1450 TVVTNDTTLQVNANY
-1465 AYHATGASIYKQN
+1465 THHATGASIYKQN

-1483 SSTNFTGQLAAN
+1483 AGTNFTGQLAAN
-1495 DIIKVNNQIRE
+1495 DIITVNNQTRE
-1506 VITVTDGTHITVNSP
+1506 VITVTDGTRVTVNAP
-1521 FIYFGTGNGI
+1521 FIYFGTGNSI
-1531 QKLQNTIVQISG
+1531 HKLQNTIVQISG

-1572 GTVQVHTQNGK
+1572 GTVQIFTQNGK

-1599 LVAVNNEIRQ
+1599 FVTVNNEIRQ

-1629 TGATLYRRATVQ
+1629 TGTTLYRRATVQ

-1664 GLVYHVIPNYSL
+1664 GLVYHVIPNYFI
-1676 GTTLSGTVNVLSSS
+1676 GQTLPGTVNVLSSS

>member
-1 MAAAEKTV
+1 MAAAEKTI

-35 YSWLEQNAPAGM
+35 YSWLEQNAPAGI

-169 VIGTISGATCIIES
+169 VVGSISGATCIIES

-191 NGREVIEIYISN
+191 NGREIIEIYISN

-212 DIIVNYVDANGV
+212 DILINYVDANGI
-224 DKVFRERI
+224 DRVFRERI

-307 NTQVVVLRTI
+307 NTQVVVLRTL

-366 ISAANFAPMTPNNI
+366 IGAANFAPMTPNNI

-419 PNGNTAISGTVS
+419 PNGSTKI
-431 IYGDTSLTGTVEVYG
+431 TGTVNVY
-446 NTAISGAVSVDT
+446 
-458 SLGTKTVTGTGTT
+458 
-471 FTADFSAGQFIR
+471 
-483 IKLPSNILS
+483 S
-492 THEIASVVSDTQL
+492 T
-505 TLTTDF
+505 
-511 PFTVAS
+511 
-517 QPAYKANL
+517 
-525 TVKGSGT
+525 
-532 SFSTE
+532 
-537 LTVGDMISVN
+537 N
-547 GTVKQ
+547 GTVW
-552 VATIASDTLL
+552 
-562 TVDSLFPFS
+562 
-571 SSGNTIYDS
+571 
-580 VESTSTAVI
+580 
-589 GSNTKFSYELKA
+589 GSNTQFSYELKT
-601 GQTLRVDGEDQTIS
+601 GQSLRVEGEDQTIS

-628 YSTTVT
+628 YSATVT
-634 NENAYRIGVFA
+634 NKNAYRVGVFA
-645 DYIGPDATDSLL
+645 DYIGPDATAPLL
-657 IYDAQYSGSLA
+657 IYDTQYSGSLA

-693 PPYGV
+693 SPYGV

-733 FRAEPSLQI
+733 FRAEPSLEI
-742 SSHYD
+742 DSYYD

-764 KIGLWQDFSDL
+764 KIGLWQNFADL

-780 VYINSGG
+780 VHINSGG

-814 NGAITSVVLDNRGEG
+814 NGAITSIVLDNRGEG
-829 YLERPEIIVNRSS
+829 YLERPEIIMNRSS
-842 VTYDTL
+842 VSYDTL
-848 SGTATVN
+848 TGTATVN
-855 NRSNLVTGSSTTF
+855 NRSRVVTGSSTTF
-868 LSDFSNKSVIRINSE
+868 LSDISNKSVIRINSE

-889 ITNNTILLVNSA
+889 VTNNTLLLVNSA
-901 FTANATGQT
+901 FTANATSQT
-910 IQRRDGDEASLT
+910 IQRRDGDEATLT

-969 DALDEADTVYE
+969 DALAEADTVYE

-987 TTLQNSTFRANVKS
+987 TSLQNSTFRANVKS

-1015 GTINVEQ
+1015 GSINVEQ
-1022 SLVTANNLYIDVD
+1022 SLVTANNLFIDVD
-1035 VSERVPVPVRGV
+1035 TTERVPVPVRGV

-1101 DKVLQDNTIYHNFSY
+1101 DKVLQDDTIYHNFSY
-1116 VIQAEKDL
+1116 IIQAEKDL

-1154 AIVLSSNADVFL
+1154 AIVLTSNADVL
-1166 PKYDSSRV
+1166 LSKYDSSRV
-1174 SVLNSRSNTITG
+1174 SVANSRSNTITG
-1186 YGTDFTSSIG
+1186 FGTDFTSSIG

-1211 LNYSGAFTSNSIG
+1211 LNYSGAFTANSIA

-1241 NTSLN
+1241 NTSLK
-1246 VEGDFIITGQGKANS
+1246 VEGNFVITGQGRANS
-1261 NTVYNALTGTVTIN
+1261 NTVYSALTGTVTIN

-1282 VLNPAITGT
+1282 VLNPAISGT

-1361 LSNVVVLGIGTSFV
+1361 LSNVVVLGSGTSFDTDID
-1375 GNVFIGDIFTVNN
+1375 IGDIITVNS

-1428 TNFDPQINVG
+1428 TNFNPQINVG
-1438 DIITINSEPRTV
+1438 DIITINNEPRRV
-1450 TVVVNDTTLEVNSNY
+1450 TVVTNDTTLQVNANY
-1465 AYHATGASIYKQN
+1465 THHATGASIYKQN

-1483 SSTNFTGQLAAN
+1483 AGTNFTGQLAAN
-1495 DIIKVNNQIRE
+1495 DIITVNNQTRE
-1506 VITVTDGTHITVNSP
+1506 VITVTDGTRVTVNAP
-1521 FIYFGTGNGI
+1521 FIYFGTGNSI
-1531 QKLQNTIVQISG
+1531 HKLQNTIVQISG

-1572 GTVQVHTQNGK
+1572 GTVQIFTQNGK

-1599 LVAVNNEIRQ
+1599 FVTVNNEIRQ

-1629 TGATLYRRATVQ
+1629 TGTTLYRRATVQ

-1664 GLVYHVIPNYSL
+1664 GLVYHVIPNYFI
-1676 GTTLSGTVNVLSSS
+1676 GQTLPGTVNVLSSS

>member
-1 MAAAEKTV
+1 MAAAEKTI

-35 YSWLEQNAPAGM
+35 YSWLEQNAPAGI

-169 VIGTISGATCIIES
+169 VVGSISGATCIIES

-191 NGREVIEIYISN
+191 NGREIIEIYISN

-212 DIIVNYVDANGV
+212 DILINYVDANGI
-224 DKVFRERI
+224 DRVFRERI

-307 NTQVVVLRTI
+307 NTQVVVLRTL

-366 ISAANFAPMTPNNI
+366 IGAANFAPMTPNNI

-419 PNGNTAISGTVS
+419 PNGNTKI
-431 IYGDTSLTGTVEVYG
+431 TGTVNVY
-446 NTAISGAVSVDT
+446 
-458 SLGTKTVTGTGTT
+458 
-471 FTADFSAGQFIR
+471 
-483 IKLPSNILS
+483 S
-492 THEIASVVSDTQL
+492 T
-505 TLTTDF
+505 
-511 PFTVAS
+511 
-517 QPAYKANL
+517 
-525 TVKGSGT
+525 
-532 SFSTE
+532 
-537 LTVGDMISVN
+537 N
-547 GTVKQ
+547 GTVW
-552 VATIASDTLL
+552 
-562 TVDSLFPFS
+562 
-571 SSGNTIYDS
+571 
-580 VESTSTAVI
+580 
-589 GSNTKFSYELKA
+589 GSNTQFSYELKT
-601 GQTLRVDGEDQTIS
+601 GQSLRVEGEDQTIS

-628 YSTTVT
+628 YSATVT
-634 NENAYRIGVFA
+634 NKNAYRVGVFA
-645 DYIGPDATDSLL
+645 DYIGPDATASLL
-657 IYDAQYSGSLA
+657 IYDTQYSGSLA

-693 PPYGV
+693 SPYGV

-733 FRAEPSLQI
+733 FRAEPSLEI
-742 SSHYD
+742 DSYYD

-764 KIGLWQDFSDL
+764 KIGLWQNFADL

-780 VYINSGG
+780 VHINSGG

-814 NGAITSVVLDNRGEG
+814 NGAITSIVLDNRGEG
-829 YLERPEIIVNRSS
+829 YLERPEIIMNRSS
-842 VTYDTL
+842 VSYDTL
-848 SGTATVN
+848 TGTATVN
-855 NRSNLVTGSSTTF
+855 NRSRVVTGSSTTF
-868 LSDFSNKSVIRINSE
+868 LSDISNKSVIRINSE

-889 ITNNTILLVNSA
+889 VTNNTLLLVNSA
-901 FTANATGQT
+901 FTANATSQT
-910 IQRRDGDEASLT
+910 IQRRDGDEATLT

-969 DALDEADTVYE
+969 DALAEADTVYE

-987 TTLQNSTFRANVKS
+987 TSLQNSTFRANVKS

-1015 GTINVEQ
+1015 GSINVEQ
-1022 SLVTANNLYIDVD
+1022 SLVTANNLFIDVD
-1035 VSERVPVPVRGV
+1035 TTERVPVPVRGV

-1101 DKVLQDNTIYHNFSY
+1101 DKVLQDDTIYHNFSY
-1116 VIQAEKDL
+1116 IIQAEKDL

-1154 AIVLSSNADVFL
+1154 SIVLTSNADVL
-1166 PKYDSSRV
+1166 LSKYDSSRV
-1174 SVLNSRSNTITG
+1174 SVANSRSNTITG
-1186 YGTDFTSSIG
+1186 FGTDFTSSIG

-1211 LNYSGAFTSNSIG
+1211 LNYSGAFTANSIA

-1241 NTSLN
+1241 NTSLK
-1246 VEGDFIITGQGKANS
+1246 VEGNFVITGQGRANS
-1261 NTVYNALTGTVTIN
+1261 NTVYSALTGTVLIN

-1282 VLNPAITGT
+1282 VLNPAISGT

-1361 LSNVVVLGIGTSFV
+1361 LSNVVVLGSGTSFDTDID
-1375 GNVFIGDIFTVNN
+1375 IGDIITVNS

-1428 TNFDPQINVG
+1428 TNFNPQINVG
-1438 DIITINSEPRTV
+1438 DIITINNEPRRV
-1450 TVVVNDTTLEVNSNY
+1450 TVVTNDTTLQVNANY
-1465 AYHATGASIYKQN
+1465 THHATGASIYKQN

-1483 SSTNFTGQLAAN
+1483 AGTNFTGQLAAN
-1495 DIIKVNNQIRE
+1495 DIITVNNQTRE
-1506 VITVTDGTHITVNSP
+1506 VITVTDGTRVTVNAP
-1521 FIYFGTGNGI
+1521 FIYFGTGNSI
-1531 QKLQNTIVQISG
+1531 HKLQNTIVQISG

-1572 GTVQVHTQNGK
+1572 GTVQIFTQNGK

-1599 LVAVNNEIRQ
+1599 FVTVNNEIRQ

-1629 TGATLYRRATVQ
+1629 TGTTLYRRATVQ

-1664 GLVYHVIPNYSL
+1664 GLVYHVIPNYFI
-1676 GTTLSGTVNVLSSS
+1676 GQTLPGTVNVLSSS

-1700 NVTYFV
+1700 NVTFFV

-1736 SAFTNAA
+1736 SAFTNSA

>member
-1 MAAAEKTV
+1 MAAAEKTI

-35 YSWLEQNAPAGM
+35 YSWLEQNAPAGI

-169 VIGTISGATCIIES
+169 VVGSISGATCIIES

-191 NGREVIEIYISN
+191 NGREIIEIYISN

-212 DIIVNYVDANGV
+212 DIIINYVDANGI
-224 DKVFRERI
+224 DRIFRERI

-354 DKTSIEFLGDTL
+354 DKTSIEFLKDTL
-366 ISAANFAPMTPNNI
+366 IGAANFAPMTPNNI

-419 PNGNTAISGTVS
+419 PNGNTKI
-431 IYGDTSLTGTVEVYG
+431 TGTVNVY
-446 NTAISGAVSVDT
+446 
-458 SLGTKTVTGTGTT
+458 
-471 FTADFSAGQFIR
+471 
-483 IKLPSNILS
+483 S
-492 THEIASVVSDTQL
+492 T
-505 TLTTDF
+505 
-511 PFTVAS
+511 
-517 QPAYKANL
+517 
-525 TVKGSGT
+525 
-532 SFSTE
+532 
-537 LTVGDMISVN
+537 N
-547 GTVKQ
+547 GTVW
-552 VATIASDTLL
+552 
-562 TVDSLFPFS
+562 
-571 SSGNTIYDS
+571 
-580 VESTSTAVI
+580 
-589 GSNTKFSYELKA
+589 GSNTQFSYELKT
-601 GQTLRVDGEDQTIS
+601 GQSLRVEGEDQTIS

-628 YSTTVT
+628 YSATVT
-634 NENAYRIGVFA
+634 NKNAYRVGVFA
-645 DYIGPDATDSLL
+645 DYIGPDATAPLL
-657 IYDAQYSGSLA
+657 IYDTQYSGSLA

-693 PPYGV
+693 SPYGV

-733 FRAEPSLQI
+733 FRAEPSLEI
-742 SSHYD
+742 ESYYD

-764 KIGLWQDFSDL
+764 KIGLWQNFADL

-780 VYINSGG
+780 VHINSGG

-814 NGAITSVVLDNRGEG
+814 NGAITSIVLDNRGEG
-829 YLERPEIIVNRSS
+829 YLERPEIIMNRSS
-842 VTYDTL
+842 VSYDTL
-848 SGTATVN
+848 TGTATVN
-855 NRSNLVTGSSTTF
+855 NRIRVVTGSSTTF
-868 LSDFSNKSVIRINSE
+868 LSDISNKSVIRINSE

-889 ITNNTILLVNSA
+889 VTNNTLLLVNSA
-901 FTANATGQT
+901 FTANATSQT
-910 IQRRDGDEASLT
+910 IQRRDGDEATLT

-969 DALDEADTVYE
+969 DALAEADTVYE

-987 TTLQNSTFRANVKS
+987 TSLQNSTFRANVKS

-1015 GTINVEQ
+1015 GSINVEQ
-1022 SLVTANNLYIDVD
+1022 SLVTANNLFIDVD
-1035 VSERVPVPVRGV
+1035 TTERVPVPVRGV

-1101 DKVLQDNTIYHNFSY
+1101 DKVLQDDTIYHNFSY
-1116 VIQAEKDL
+1116 IIQAEKDL

-1154 AIVLSSNADVFL
+1154 AIVLTSNADVL
-1166 PKYDSSRV
+1166 LSKYDSSRV
-1174 SVLNSRSNTITG
+1174 SVANSRSNTITG
-1186 YGTDFTSSIG
+1186 FGTDFTSSIG

-1211 LNYSGAFTSNSIG
+1211 LNYSGAFTANSIA

-1246 VEGDFIITGQGKANS
+1246 VEGNFVITGQGRANS
-1261 NTVYNALTGTVTIN
+1261 NTVYSALTGTVLIN

-1282 VLNPAITGT
+1282 VLNPAISGT

-1298 TGTVNVYTTNVVV
+1298 TGTVNVLTTNVVV

-1346 VNAVFSNAGTDNVAF
+1346 VNAVFSNAGTDNVAY
-1361 LSNVVVLGIGTSFV
+1361 LSNVVVLGFGTSFNSV
-1375 GNVFIGDIFTVNN
+1375 IDIGDIITVNN

-1438 DIITINSEPRTV
+1438 DIITINNEPRRV
-1450 TVVVNDTTLEVNSNY
+1450 TVVTNDTTLQVNANY
-1465 AYHATGASIYKQN
+1465 THHATGASIYKQN

-1483 SSTNFTGQLAAN
+1483 AGTNFTGQLAAN
-1495 DIIKVNNQIRE
+1495 DIITVNNQTRE
-1506 VITVTDGTHITVNSP
+1506 VITVTDGTHITVNAP
-1521 FIYFGTGNGI
+1521 FIYFGTGNSI
-1531 QKLQNTIVQISG
+1531 HKLQNTIVQISG

-1572 GTVQVHTQNGK
+1572 GTVQIFTQNGK

-1588 TAFSTDLVVGD
+1588 TAFSTNLVVGD
-1599 LVAVNNEIRQ
+1599 FVTVNNEIRQ

-1629 TGATLYRRATVQ
+1629 TGTTLYRRATVQ

-1664 GLVYHVIPNYSL
+1664 ELVYHVIPNYFI
-1676 GTTLSGTVNVLSSS
+1676 GQTLPGTVNVLSGSI
-1690 VVVTGNTTSP
+1690 VVTGNTTSP

-1706 GNVAVG
+1706 GNVAIG
-1712 MSITVNN
+1712 MSVTVNN

-1736 SAFTNAA
+1736 SAFTNSA

>member
-1 MAAAEKTV
+1 MAAAEKTI

-35 YSWLEQNAPAGM
+35 YSWLEQNAPAGI

-169 VIGTISGATCIIES
+169 VVGSISGATCIIES

-191 NGREVIEIYISN
+191 NGREIIEIYISN

-212 DIIVNYVDANGV
+212 DIIINYVDANGI
-224 DKVFRERI
+224 DRIFRERI

-307 NTQVVVLRTI
+307 NTQVVVLRTL

-366 ISAANFAPMTPNNI
+366 IGAANFAPMTPNNI

-419 PNGNTAISGTVS
+419 PNGNTKI
-431 IYGDTSLTGTVEVYG
+431 TGTVNVY
-446 NTAISGAVSVDT
+446 
-458 SLGTKTVTGTGTT
+458 
-471 FTADFSAGQFIR
+471 
-483 IKLPSNILS
+483 S
-492 THEIASVVSDTQL
+492 T
-505 TLTTDF
+505 
-511 PFTVAS
+511 
-517 QPAYKANL
+517 
-525 TVKGSGT
+525 
-532 SFSTE
+532 
-537 LTVGDMISVN
+537 N
-547 GTVKQ
+547 GTVW
-552 VATIASDTLL
+552 
-562 TVDSLFPFS
+562 
-571 SSGNTIYDS
+571 
-580 VESTSTAVI
+580 
-589 GSNTKFSYELKA
+589 GSNTQFSYELKT
-601 GQTLRVDGEDQTIS
+601 GQSLRVEGEDQTIS

-628 YSTTVT
+628 YSATVT
-634 NENAYRIGVFA
+634 NKNAYRVGVFA
-645 DYIGPDATDSLL
+645 DYIGPDATAPLL
-657 IYDAQYSGSLA
+657 IYDTQYSGSLA

-693 PPYGV
+693 SPYGV

-733 FRAEPSLQI
+733 FRAEPSLEI
-742 SSHYD
+742 DSYYD

-764 KIGLWQDFSDL
+764 KIGLWQNFADL

-780 VYINSGG
+780 VHINSGG
-787 TEYTV
+787 PEYTV

-814 NGAITSVVLDNRGEG
+814 NGAITSIVLDNRGEG
-829 YLERPEIIVNRSS
+829 YLERPEIIMNRSS
-842 VTYDTL
+842 VSYDTL
-848 SGTATVN
+848 TGTATVN
-855 NRSNLVTGSSTTF
+855 NRSRVVTGSSTTF
-868 LSDFSNKSVIRINSE
+868 LSDISNKSVIRINSE

-889 ITNNTILLVNSA
+889 VTNNTLLLVNSA
-901 FTANATGQT
+901 FTANATSQT
-910 IQRRDGDEASLT
+910 IQRRDGDEATLT

-969 DALDEADTVYE
+969 DALAEADTVYE

-987 TTLQNSTFRANVKS
+987 TSLQNSTFRANVKS

-1015 GTINVEQ
+1015 GSINVEQ
-1022 SLVTANNLYIDVD
+1022 SLVTANNLFIDVD
-1035 VSERVPVPVRGV
+1035 TTERVPVPVRGV

-1101 DKVLQDNTIYHNFSY
+1101 DKVLQDDTIYHNFSY
-1116 VIQAEKDL
+1116 IIQAEKDL

-1154 AIVLSSNADVFL
+1154 AIVLTSNADVL
-1166 PKYDSSRV
+1166 LSKYDSSRV
-1174 SVLNSRSNTITG
+1174 SVANSRSNTITG
-1186 YGTDFTSSIG
+1186 FGTDFTSSIG

-1211 LNYSGAFTSNSIG
+1211 LNYSGAFTANSIA

-1241 NTSLN
+1241 NTSLK
-1246 VEGDFIITGQGKANS
+1246 VEGNFVITGQGRANS
-1261 NTVYNALTGTVTIN
+1261 NTVYSALTGTVLIN

-1282 VLNPAITGT
+1282 VLNPAISGT

-1361 LSNVVVLGIGTSFV
+1361 LSNVVVLGSGTSFDTDID
-1375 GNVFIGDIFTVNN
+1375 IGDIITVNS

-1428 TNFDPQINVG
+1428 TNFNPQINVG
-1438 DIITINSEPRTV
+1438 DIITINNEPRRV
-1450 TVVVNDTTLEVNSNY
+1450 TVVTNDTTLQVNANY
-1465 AYHATGASIYKQN
+1465 THHATGASIYKQN

-1483 SSTNFTGQLAAN
+1483 AGTNFTGQLAAN
-1495 DIIKVNNQIRE
+1495 DIITVNNQTRE
-1506 VITVTDGTHITVNSP
+1506 VITVTDGTRVTVNAP
-1521 FIYFGTGNGI
+1521 FIYFGTGNSI
-1531 QKLQNTIVQISG
+1531 HKLQNTIVQISG

-1572 GTVQVHTQNGK
+1572 GTVQIFTQNGK

-1599 LVAVNNEIRQ
+1599 FVTVNNEIRQ

-1629 TGATLYRRATVQ
+1629 TGTTLYRRATVQ

-1664 GLVYHVIPNYSL
+1664 GLVYHVIPNYFI
-1676 GTTLSGTVNVLSSS
+1676 GQTLPGTVNVLSSS

-1700 NVTYFV
+1700 NVTSFV

>member
-1 MAAAEKTV
+1 MAAAEKTI

-35 YSWLEQNAPAGM
+35 YSWLEQNAPAGI

-169 VIGTISGATCIIES
+169 VVGSISGATCIIES

-191 NGREVIEIYISN
+191 NGREIIEIYISN

-212 DIIVNYVDANGV
+212 DIIINYVDANGI
-224 DKVFRERI
+224 DRIFRERI

-354 DKTSIEFLGDTL
+354 DKTSIEFLKDTL
-366 ISAANFAPMTPNNI
+366 IGAANFAPMTPNNI

-419 PNGNTAISGTVS
+419 PNGNTKI
-431 IYGDTSLTGTVEVYG
+431 TGTVNVY
-446 NTAISGAVSVDT
+446 
-458 SLGTKTVTGTGTT
+458 
-471 FTADFSAGQFIR
+471 
-483 IKLPSNILS
+483 S
-492 THEIASVVSDTQL
+492 T
-505 TLTTDF
+505 
-511 PFTVAS
+511 
-517 QPAYKANL
+517 
-525 TVKGSGT
+525 
-532 SFSTE
+532 
-537 LTVGDMISVN
+537 N
-547 GTVKQ
+547 GTVW
-552 VATIASDTLL
+552 
-562 TVDSLFPFS
+562 
-571 SSGNTIYDS
+571 
-580 VESTSTAVI
+580 
-589 GSNTKFSYELKA
+589 GSNTQFSYELKT
-601 GQTLRVDGEDQTIS
+601 GQSLRVEGEDQTIS

-628 YSTTVT
+628 YSATVT
-634 NENAYRIGVFA
+634 NKNAYRVGVFA
-645 DYIGPDATDSLL
+645 DYIGPDATAPLL
-657 IYDAQYSGSLA
+657 IYDTQYSGSLA

-693 PPYGV
+693 SPYGV

-733 FRAEPSLQI
+733 FRAEPSLEI
-742 SSHYD
+742 DSYYD

-764 KIGLWQDFSDL
+764 KIGLWQNFADL

-780 VYINSGG
+780 VHINSGG

-814 NGAITSVVLDNRGEG
+814 NGAITSIVLDNRGEG
-829 YLERPEIIVNRSS
+829 YLERPEIIMNRSS
-842 VTYDTL
+842 VSYDTL
-848 SGTATVN
+848 TGTATVN
-855 NRSNLVTGSSTTF
+855 NRSKVVTGSSTTF
-868 LSDFSNKSVIRINSE
+868 LSDISNKSVIRINSE

-889 ITNNTILLVNSA
+889 VTNNTLLLVNSA
-901 FTANATGQT
+901 FTANATSQT
-910 IQRRDGDEASLT
+910 IQRRDGDEATLT

-969 DALDEADTVYE
+969 DALAEADTVYE

-987 TTLQNSTFRANVKS
+987 TSLQNSTFRANVKS

-1015 GTINVEQ
+1015 GSINVEQ
-1022 SLVTANNLYIDVD
+1022 SLVTANNLFIDVD
-1035 VSERVPVPVRGV
+1035 TTERVPVPVRGV

-1116 VIQAEKDL
+1116 IIQAEKDL

-1154 AIVLSSNADVFL
+1154 AIVLTSNADVL
-1166 PKYDSSRV
+1166 LSKYDSSRV
-1174 SVLNSRSNTITG
+1174 SVANSRSNTITG
-1186 YGTDFTSSIG
+1186 FGTDFTSSIG

-1211 LNYSGAFTSNSIG
+1211 LNYSGAFTANSIA

-1246 VEGDFIITGQGKANS
+1246 VEGNFVITGQGRANS
-1261 NTVYNALTGTVTIN
+1261 NTVYSALTGTVLIN

-1282 VLNPAITGT
+1282 VLNPAIGGT
-1291 VNVNERI
+1291 VNVNEKI
-1298 TGTVNVYTTNVVV
+1298 TGTVNVLTTNVVV

-1346 VNAVFSNAGTDNVAF
+1346 VNAVFSNAGTDNVAY
-1361 LSNVVVLGIGTSFV
+1361 LSNVVVLGFGTSFNSV
-1375 GNVFIGDIFTVNN
+1375 IDIGDIITVNN

-1438 DIITINSEPRTV
+1438 DIITINNEPRRV
-1450 TVVVNDTTLEVNSNY
+1450 TVVTNDTTLQVNANY
-1465 AYHATGASIYKQN
+1465 THHATGASIYKQN

-1483 SSTNFTGQLAAN
+1483 AGTNFTGQLAAN
-1495 DIIKVNNQIRE
+1495 DIITVNNQTRE
-1506 VITVTDGTHITVNSP
+1506 VITVTDGTHITVNAP
-1521 FIYFGTGNGI
+1521 FIYFGTGNSI
-1531 QKLQNTIVQISG
+1531 HKLQNTIVQISG

-1572 GTVQVHTQNGK
+1572 GTVQIFTQNGK

-1599 LVAVNNEIRQ
+1599 FVTVNNEIRQ

-1664 GLVYHVIPNYSL
+1664 ELVYHVIPNYFI
-1676 GTTLSGTVNVLSSS
+1676 GQTLPGTVNVLSGSI
-1690 VVVTGNTTSP
+1690 VVTGNTTSP

-1706 GNVAVG
+1706 GNVAIG
-1712 MSITVNN
+1712 MSVTVNN

-1736 SAFTNAA
+1736 SAFTNSA

>member
-1 MAAAEKTV
+1 MAAAEKTI

-35 YSWLEQNAPAGM
+35 YSWLEQNAPAGI

-91 LDIKKILKSA
+91 LDIKKIIKSA

-169 VIGTISGATCIIES
+169 VVGSISGATCIIES
-183 ANRTIDET
+183 ATRTIDET
-191 NGREVIEIYISN
+191 NGREIIEIYISN

-212 DIIVNYVDANGV
+212 DILINYVDANGI
-224 DKVFRERI
+224 DRVFRERI

-307 NTQVVVLRTI
+307 NTQVVVLRTL

-366 ISAANFAPMTPNNI
+366 IGAANFAPMTPNNI

-419 PNGNTAISGTVS
+419 PNGNTKI
-431 IYGDTSLTGTVEVYG
+431 TGTVNVY
-446 NTAISGAVSVDT
+446 
-458 SLGTKTVTGTGTT
+458 
-471 FTADFSAGQFIR
+471 
-483 IKLPSNILS
+483 S
-492 THEIASVVSDTQL
+492 T
-505 TLTTDF
+505 
-511 PFTVAS
+511 
-517 QPAYKANL
+517 
-525 TVKGSGT
+525 
-532 SFSTE
+532 
-537 LTVGDMISVN
+537 N
-547 GTVKQ
+547 GTVW
-552 VATIASDTLL
+552 
-562 TVDSLFPFS
+562 
-571 SSGNTIYDS
+571 
-580 VESTSTAVI
+580 
-589 GSNTKFSYELKA
+589 GSNTQFSYELKT
-601 GQTLRVDGEDQTIS
+601 GQTLRVEGEDQTIS

-628 YSTTVT
+628 YSATVT
-634 NENAYRIGVFA
+634 NKNAYRVGVFA
-645 DYIGPDATDSLL
+645 DYIGPDATAPLL
-657 IYDAQYSGSLA
+657 ISDTQYSGSLA

-693 PPYGV
+693 SPYGV

-733 FRAEPSLQI
+733 FRAEPSLEI
-742 SSHYD
+742 DSYYD

-764 KIGLWQDFSDL
+764 KIGLWQNFADL

-780 VYINSGG
+780 VHINSGG

-792 GDGLIFVGRGYG
+792 GDGLILVGRGYG

-814 NGAITSVVLDNRGEG
+814 NGAITSIVLDNRGEG
-829 YLERPEIIVNRSS
+829 YLERPEIIMNRSS
-842 VTYDTL
+842 VSYDTL
-848 SGTATVN
+848 TGTATVN
-855 NRSNLVTGSSTTF
+855 NRSRVVTGSSTTF
-868 LSDFSNKSVIRINSE
+868 LSDISNKSVIRINSE

-889 ITNNTILLVNSA
+889 VTNNTLLLVNSA
-901 FTANATGQT
+901 FTANATSQT
-910 IQRRDGDEASLT
+910 IQRRDGDEATLT

-969 DALDEADTVYE
+969 DALAEADTVYE

-987 TTLQNSTFRANVKS
+987 TSLQNSTFRANVKS

-1015 GTINVEQ
+1015 GSINVEQ
-1022 SLVTANNLYIDVD
+1022 SLVTANNLFIDVD
-1035 VSERVPVPVRGV
+1035 TTERVPVPVRGV

-1154 AIVLSSNADVFL
+1154 AIVLTSNADVL
-1166 PKYDSSRV
+1166 LSKYDSSRV
-1174 SVLNSRSNTITG
+1174 SVANSRSNTITG
-1186 YGTDFTSSIG
+1186 FGTDFTSSIG

-1211 LNYSGAFTSNSIG
+1211 LNYSGAFTANSIA

-1241 NTSLN
+1241 NTSLK
-1246 VEGDFIITGQGKANS
+1246 VEGNFVITGQGRANS
-1261 NTVYNALTGTVTIN
+1261 NTVYSALTGTVLIN

-1282 VLNPAITGT
+1282 VLNPAISGT

-1346 VNAVFSNAGTDNVAF
+1346 VNAVFSNTGTDNVAF
-1361 LSNVVVLGIGTSFV
+1361 LSNVVVLGSGTAF
-1375 GNVFIGDIFTVNN
+1375 NTDIDIGDIITVNS

-1428 TNFDPQINVG
+1428 TNFNPQINVG
-1438 DIITINSEPRTV
+1438 DIITINNEPRRV
-1450 TVVVNDTTLEVNSNY
+1450 TVVTNDTTLQVNANY
-1465 AYHATGASIYKQN
+1465 THHATGASIYKQN

-1483 SSTNFTGQLAAN
+1483 AGTNFTGQLAAN
-1495 DIIKVNNQIRE
+1495 DIITVNNQTRE
-1506 VITVTDGTHITVNSP
+1506 VITVTDGTRVTVNAP
-1521 FIYFGTGNGI
+1521 FIYFGTGNSI
-1531 QKLQNTIVQISG
+1531 HKLQNTIVQISG

-1572 GTVQVHTQNGK
+1572 GTVQIFTQNGK

-1588 TAFSTDLVVGD
+1588 TAFNTDLVVGD
-1599 LVAVNNEIRQ
+1599 FVTVNNEIRQ

-1629 TGATLYRRATVQ
+1629 TGTTLYRRATVQ

-1664 GLVYHVIPNYSL
+1664 GLVYHVIPNYFI
-1676 GTTLSGTVNVLSSS
+1676 GQTLPGTVNVLSSS

>member
-1 MAAAEKTV
+1 MAAAEKTI

-35 YSWLEQNAPAGM
+35 YSWLEQNAPAGI

-169 VIGTISGATCIIES
+169 VVGSISGATCIIES

-191 NGREVIEIYISN
+191 NGREIIEIYISN

-212 DIIVNYVDANGV
+212 DILINYVDANGI
-224 DKVFRERI
+224 DRVFRERI

-307 NTQVVVLRTI
+307 NTQVVVLRTL

-366 ISAANFAPMTPNNI
+366 IGAANFAPMTPNNI

-419 PNGNTAISGTVS
+419 PNGNTKI
-431 IYGDTSLTGTVEVYG
+431 TGTVNVY
-446 NTAISGAVSVDT
+446 
-458 SLGTKTVTGTGTT
+458 
-471 FTADFSAGQFIR
+471 
-483 IKLPSNILS
+483 S
-492 THEIASVVSDTQL
+492 T
-505 TLTTDF
+505 
-511 PFTVAS
+511 
-517 QPAYKANL
+517 
-525 TVKGSGT
+525 
-532 SFSTE
+532 
-537 LTVGDMISVN
+537 N
-547 GTVKQ
+547 GTVW
-552 VATIASDTLL
+552 
-562 TVDSLFPFS
+562 
-571 SSGNTIYDS
+571 
-580 VESTSTAVI
+580 
-589 GSNTKFSYELKA
+589 GSNTQFSYELKT
-601 GQTLRVDGEDQTIS
+601 GQSLRVEGEDQTIS

-628 YSTTVT
+628 YSATVT
-634 NENAYRIGVFA
+634 NKNAYRVGVFA
-645 DYIGPDATDSLL
+645 DYIGPDATASLL
-657 IYDAQYSGSLA
+657 IYDTQYSGSLA

-693 PPYGV
+693 SPYGV

-733 FRAEPSLQI
+733 FRAEPSLEI
-742 SSHYD
+742 DSYYD

-764 KIGLWQDFSDL
+764 KIGLWQNFADL

-780 VYINSGG
+780 VHINSGG

-814 NGAITSVVLDNRGEG
+814 NGAITSIVLDNRGEG
-829 YLERPEIIVNRSS
+829 YLERPEIIMNRSS
-842 VTYDTL
+842 VSYDTL
-848 SGTATVN
+848 TGTATVN
-855 NRSNLVTGSSTTF
+855 NRSRVVTGSSTTF
-868 LSDFSNKSVIRINSE
+868 LSDISNKSVIRINSE

-889 ITNNTILLVNSA
+889 VTNNTLLLVNSA
-901 FTANATGQT
+901 FTANATSQT
-910 IQRRDGDEASLT
+910 IQRRDGDEATLT

-969 DALDEADTVYE
+969 DALAEADTVYE

-987 TTLQNSTFRANVKS
+987 TSLQNSTFRANVKS

-1015 GTINVEQ
+1015 GSINVEQ
-1022 SLVTANNLYIDVD
+1022 SLVTANNLFIDVD
-1035 VSERVPVPVRGV
+1035 TTERVPVPVRGV

-1154 AIVLSSNADVFL
+1154 AIVLTSNADVL
-1166 PKYDSSRV
+1166 LSKYDSSRV
-1174 SVLNSRSNTITG
+1174 SVANSRSNTITG
-1186 YGTDFTSSIG
+1186 FGTDFTSSIG

-1211 LNYSGAFTSNSIG
+1211 LNYSGAFTANSIA

-1246 VEGDFIITGQGKANS
+1246 VEGNFVITGQGRANS
-1261 NTVYNALTGTVTIN
+1261 NTVYSALTGTVLIN

-1282 VLNPAITGT
+1282 VLNPAISGT

-1361 LSNVVVLGIGTSFV
+1361 LSNVVVLGSGTSFDTDID
-1375 GNVFIGDIFTVNN
+1375 IGDIITVNS

-1428 TNFDPQINVG
+1428 TNFNPQINVG
-1438 DIITINSEPRTV
+1438 DIITINNEPRRV
-1450 TVVVNDTTLEVNSNY
+1450 TVVTNDTTLQVNANY
-1465 AYHATGASIYKQN
+1465 THHATGASIYKQN

-1483 SSTNFTGQLAAN
+1483 AGTNFTGQLAAN
-1495 DIIKVNNQIRE
+1495 DIITVNNQTRE
-1506 VITVTDGTHITVNSP
+1506 VITVTDGTRVTVNAP
-1521 FIYFGTGNGI
+1521 FIYFGTGNSI
-1531 QKLQNTIVQISG
+1531 HKLQNTIVQISG

-1572 GTVQVHTQNGK
+1572 GTVQIFTQNGK

-1588 TAFSTDLVVGD
+1588 TAFNTDLVVGD
-1599 LVAVNNEIRQ
+1599 FVTVNNEIRQ

-1629 TGATLYRRATVQ
+1629 TGTTLYRRATVQ

-1664 GLVYHVIPNYSL
+1664 GLVYHVIPNYFI
-1676 GTTLSGTVNVLSSS
+1676 GQTLPGTVNVLSSS

>member
-1 MAAAEKTV
+1 MAAAEKTI

-35 YSWLEQNAPAGM
+35 YSWLEQNAPAGI

-169 VIGTISGATCIIES
+169 VVGSISGATCIIES

-191 NGREVIEIYISN
+191 NGREIIEIYISN

-212 DIIVNYVDANGV
+212 DILINYVDANGI
-224 DKVFRERI
+224 DRVFRERI

-354 DKTSIEFLGDTL
+354 DKTSIEFLEDTL
-366 ISAANFAPMTPNNI
+366 IGAANFAPMTPNNI

-419 PNGNTAISGTVS
+419 PNGNTKI
-431 IYGDTSLTGTVEVYG
+431 TGTVNVY
-446 NTAISGAVSVDT
+446 
-458 SLGTKTVTGTGTT
+458 
-471 FTADFSAGQFIR
+471 
-483 IKLPSNILS
+483 S
-492 THEIASVVSDTQL
+492 T
-505 TLTTDF
+505 
-511 PFTVAS
+511 
-517 QPAYKANL
+517 
-525 TVKGSGT
+525 
-532 SFSTE
+532 
-537 LTVGDMISVN
+537 N
-547 GTVKQ
+547 GTVW
-552 VATIASDTLL
+552 
-562 TVDSLFPFS
+562 
-571 SSGNTIYDS
+571 
-580 VESTSTAVI
+580 
-589 GSNTKFSYELKA
+589 GSNTQFSYELKT
-601 GQTLRVDGEDQTIS
+601 GQSLRVEGEDQTIS

-628 YSTTVT
+628 YSATVT
-634 NENAYRIGVFA
+634 NKNAYRVGVFA
-645 DYIGPDATDSLL
+645 DYIGPDATAPLL
-657 IYDAQYSGSLA
+657 IYDTQYSGSLA

-693 PPYGV
+693 SPYGV

-733 FRAEPSLQI
+733 FRAEPSLEI
-742 SSHYD
+742 DSYYD

-764 KIGLWQDFSDL
+764 KIGLWQNFADL

-780 VYINSGG
+780 VHINSGG

-814 NGAITSVVLDNRGEG
+814 NGAITSIVLDNRGEG
-829 YLERPEIIVNRSS
+829 YLERPEIIMNRSS
-842 VTYDTL
+842 VSYDTL
-848 SGTATVN
+848 TGTATVN
-855 NRSNLVTGSSTTF
+855 NRSRVVTGSSTTF
-868 LSDFSNKSVIRINSE
+868 LSDISNKSVIRINSE

-889 ITNNTILLVNSA
+889 VTNNTLLLVNSA
-901 FTANATGQT
+901 FTANATSQT
-910 IQRRDGDEASLT
+910 IQRRDGDEATLT

-969 DALDEADTVYE
+969 DALAEADTVYE

-987 TTLQNSTFRANVKS
+987 TSLQNSTFRANVKS

-1015 GTINVEQ
+1015 GSINVEQ
-1022 SLVTANNLYIDVD
+1022 SLVTANNLFIDVD
-1035 VSERVPVPVRGV
+1035 TTERVPVPVRGV

-1116 VIQAEKDL
+1116 IIQAEKDL

-1154 AIVLSSNADVFL
+1154 AIVLTSNADVL
-1166 PKYDSSRV
+1166 LSKYDSSRV
-1174 SVLNSRSNTITG
+1174 SVANSRSNTITG
-1186 YGTDFTSSIG
+1186 FGTDFTSSIG

-1211 LNYSGAFTSNSIG
+1211 LNYSGAFTANSIA

-1246 VEGDFIITGQGKANS
+1246 VEGNFVITGQGRANS
-1261 NTVYNALTGTVTIN
+1261 NTVYSALTGTVLIN

-1282 VLNPAITGT
+1282 VLNPAISGT

-1438 DIITINSEPRTV
+1438 DIITINNEPRRV
-1450 TVVVNDTTLEVNSNY
+1450 TVVTNDTTLQVNANY
-1465 AYHATGASIYKQN
+1465 THHATGASIYKQN

-1483 SSTNFTGQLAAN
+1483 AGTNFTGQLAAN
-1495 DIIKVNNQIRE
+1495 DIITVNNQTRE
-1506 VITVTDGTHITVNSP
+1506 VITVTDGTHITVNAP
-1521 FIYFGTGNGI
+1521 FIYFGTGNSI
-1531 QKLQNTIVQISG
+1531 HKLQNTIVQISG

-1572 GTVQVHTQNGK
+1572 GTVQIFTQNGK

-1599 LVAVNNEIRQ
+1599 FVTVNNEIRQ

-1629 TGATLYRRATVQ
+1629 TGTTLYRRATVQ

-1664 GLVYHVIPNYSL
+1664 GLVYHVIPNYFI
-1676 GTTLSGTVNVLSSS
+1676 GQTLPGTVNVLSGSI
-1690 VVVTGNTTSP
+1690 VVTGNTTSP

-1706 GNVAVG
+1706 GNVAIG
-1712 MSITVNN
+1712 MSVTVNN

-1736 SAFTNAA
+1736 SAFTNSA

>member
-1 MAAAEKTV
+1 MAAAEKTI

-35 YSWLEQNAPAGM
+35 YSWLEQNAPAGI

-91 LDIKKILKSA
+91 LDIKKIIKSA

-169 VIGTISGATCIIES
+169 VVGSISGATCIIES

-191 NGREVIEIYISN
+191 NGREIIEIYISN

-212 DIIVNYVDANGV
+212 DILINYVDANGI
-224 DKVFRERI
+224 DRVFRERI

-307 NTQVVVLRTI
+307 NTQVVVLRTL

-366 ISAANFAPMTPNNI
+366 IGAANFAPMTPNNI

-419 PNGNTAISGTVS
+419 PNGNTKI
-431 IYGDTSLTGTVEVYG
+431 TGTVNVY
-446 NTAISGAVSVDT
+446 
-458 SLGTKTVTGTGTT
+458 
-471 FTADFSAGQFIR
+471 
-483 IKLPSNILS
+483 S
-492 THEIASVVSDTQL
+492 T
-505 TLTTDF
+505 
-511 PFTVAS
+511 
-517 QPAYKANL
+517 
-525 TVKGSGT
+525 
-532 SFSTE
+532 
-537 LTVGDMISVN
+537 N
-547 GTVKQ
+547 GTVW
-552 VATIASDTLL
+552 
-562 TVDSLFPFS
+562 
-571 SSGNTIYDS
+571 
-580 VESTSTAVI
+580 
-589 GSNTKFSYELKA
+589 GSNTQFSYELKT
-601 GQTLRVDGEDQTIS
+601 GQSLRVEGEDQTIS

-628 YSTTVT
+628 YSATVT
-634 NENAYRIGVFA
+634 NKNAYRVGVFA
-645 DYIGPDATDSLL
+645 DYIGPDATAPLL
-657 IYDAQYSGSLA
+657 IYDTQYSGSLA

-693 PPYGV
+693 SPYGV

-733 FRAEPSLQI
+733 FRAEPSLEI
-742 SSHYD
+742 DSYYD

-764 KIGLWQDFSDL
+764 KIGLWQNFADL

-780 VYINSGG
+780 VHINSGG

-814 NGAITSVVLDNRGEG
+814 NGAITSIVLDNRGEG
-829 YLERPEIIVNRSS
+829 YLERPEIIMNRSS
-842 VTYDTL
+842 VSYDTL
-848 SGTATVN
+848 TGTATVN
-855 NRSNLVTGSSTTF
+855 NRSRVVTGSSTTF
-868 LSDFSNKSVIRINSE
+868 LSDISNKSVIRINSE

-889 ITNNTILLVNSA
+889 VTNNTLLLVNSA
-901 FTANATGQT
+901 FTANATSQT
-910 IQRRDGDEASLT
+910 IQRRDGDEATLT

-969 DALDEADTVYE
+969 DALAEADTVYE

-987 TTLQNSTFRANVKS
+987 TSLQNSTFRANVKS

-1015 GTINVEQ
+1015 GSINVEQ
-1022 SLVTANNLYIDVD
+1022 SLVTANNLFIDVD
-1035 VSERVPVPVRGV
+1035 TTERVPVPVRGV

-1154 AIVLSSNADVFL
+1154 AIVLTSNADVL
-1166 PKYDSSRV
+1166 LSKYDSSRV
-1174 SVLNSRSNTITG
+1174 SVANSRSNTITG
-1186 YGTDFTSSIG
+1186 FGTDFTSSIG

-1246 VEGDFIITGQGKANS
+1246 VEGNFVITGQGRANS
-1261 NTVYNALTGTVTIN
+1261 NTVYSALTGTVLIN

-1282 VLNPAITGT
+1282 VLNPAISGT

-1346 VNAVFSNAGTDNVAF
+1346 VNAVFSNTGTDNVAF
-1361 LSNVVVLGIGTSFV
+1361 LSNVVVLGSGTAF
-1375 GNVFIGDIFTVNN
+1375 NTDIDIGDIITVNS

-1428 TNFDPQINVG
+1428 TNFNPQINVG
-1438 DIITINSEPRTV
+1438 DIITINNEPRRV
-1450 TVVVNDTTLEVNSNY
+1450 TVVTNDTTLQVNANY
-1465 AYHATGASIYKQN
+1465 THHATGASIYKQN

-1483 SSTNFTGQLAAN
+1483 AGTNFTGQLAAN
-1495 DIIKVNNQIRE
+1495 DIITVNNQTRE
-1506 VITVTDGTHITVNSP
+1506 VITVTDGTRVTVNAP
-1521 FIYFGTGNGI
+1521 FIYFGTGNSI
-1531 QKLQNTIVQISG
+1531 HKLQNTIVQISG

-1572 GTVQVHTQNGK
+1572 GTVQIFTQNGK

-1588 TAFSTDLVVGD
+1588 TAFNTDLVVGD
-1599 LVAVNNEIRQ
+1599 FVTVNNEIRQ

-1629 TGATLYRRATVQ
+1629 TGTTLYRRATVQ

-1664 GLVYHVIPNYSL
+1664 GLVYHVIPNYFI
-1676 GTTLSGTVNVLSSS
+1676 GQTLPGTVNVLSSS

-1736 SAFTNAA
+1736 SAFTNSA

>member
-1 MAAAEKTV
+1 MAAAEKTI

-35 YSWLEQNAPAGM
+35 YSWLEQNAPAGI

-169 VIGTISGATCIIES
+169 VVGSISGATCIIES

-191 NGREVIEIYISN
+191 NGREIIEIYISN

-212 DIIVNYVDANGV
+212 DILINYVDANGI
-224 DKVFRERI
+224 DRIFRERI

-307 NTQVVVLRTI
+307 NTQVVVLRTL

-366 ISAANFAPMTPNNI
+366 IGAANFAPMTPNNI

-419 PNGNTAISGTVS
+419 PNGNTKI
-431 IYGDTSLTGTVEVYG
+431 TGTVNVY
-446 NTAISGAVSVDT
+446 
-458 SLGTKTVTGTGTT
+458 
-471 FTADFSAGQFIR
+471 
-483 IKLPSNILS
+483 S
-492 THEIASVVSDTQL
+492 T
-505 TLTTDF
+505 
-511 PFTVAS
+511 
-517 QPAYKANL
+517 
-525 TVKGSGT
+525 
-532 SFSTE
+532 
-537 LTVGDMISVN
+537 N
-547 GTVKQ
+547 GTVW
-552 VATIASDTLL
+552 
-562 TVDSLFPFS
+562 
-571 SSGNTIYDS
+571 
-580 VESTSTAVI
+580 
-589 GSNTKFSYELKA
+589 GSNTQFSYELKT
-601 GQTLRVDGEDQTIS
+601 GQSLRVEGEDQTIS

-628 YSTTVT
+628 YSATVT
-634 NENAYRIGVFA
+634 NKNAYRVGVFA
-645 DYIGPDATDSLL
+645 DYIGPDATASLL
-657 IYDAQYSGSLA
+657 IYDTQYSGSLA

-693 PPYGV
+693 SPYGV

-733 FRAEPSLQI
+733 FRAEPSLEI
-742 SSHYD
+742 DSYYD

-764 KIGLWQDFSDL
+764 KIGLWQNFADL

-780 VYINSGG
+780 VHINSGG

-814 NGAITSVVLDNRGEG
+814 NGAITSIVLDNRGEG
-829 YLERPEIIVNRSS
+829 YLERPEIIMNRSS
-842 VTYDTL
+842 VSYDTL
-848 SGTATVN
+848 TGTATVN
-855 NRSNLVTGSSTTF
+855 NRSRVVTGSSTTF
-868 LSDFSNKSVIRINSE
+868 LSDISNKSVIRINSE

-889 ITNNTILLVNSA
+889 VTNNTLLLVNSA
-901 FTANATGQT
+901 FTANATSQT
-910 IQRRDGDEASLT
+910 IQRRDGDEATLT

-969 DALDEADTVYE
+969 DALAEADTVYE

-987 TTLQNSTFRANVKS
+987 TSLQNSTFRANVKS

-1015 GTINVEQ
+1015 GSINVEQ
-1022 SLVTANNLYIDVD
+1022 SLVTANNLFIDVD
-1035 VSERVPVPVRGV
+1035 TTERVPVPVRGV

-1101 DKVLQDNTIYHNFSY
+1101 DKVLQDDTIYHNFSY
-1116 VIQAEKDL
+1116 IIQAEKDL

-1154 AIVLSSNADVFL
+1154 AIVLTSNADVL
-1166 PKYDSSRV
+1166 LSKYDSSRV
-1174 SVLNSRSNTITG
+1174 SVANSRSNTITG
-1186 YGTDFTSSIG
+1186 FGTDFTSSIG

-1211 LNYSGAFTSNSIG
+1211 LNYSGAFTANSIA

-1241 NTSLN
+1241 NTSLK
-1246 VEGDFIITGQGKANS
+1246 VEGNFVITGQGRANS
-1261 NTVYNALTGTVTIN
+1261 NTVYSALTGTVTIN

-1282 VLNPAITGT
+1282 VLNPAISGT

-1361 LSNVVVLGIGTSFV
+1361 LSNVVVLGSGTSFDTDID
-1375 GNVFIGDIFTVNN
+1375 IGDIITVNS

-1428 TNFDPQINVG
+1428 TNFNPQINVG
-1438 DIITINSEPRTV
+1438 DIITINNEPRRV
-1450 TVVVNDTTLEVNSNY
+1450 TVVTNDTTLQVNANY
-1465 AYHATGASIYKQN
+1465 THHATGASIYKQN

-1483 SSTNFTGQLAAN
+1483 AGTNFTGQLAAN
-1495 DIIKVNNQIRE
+1495 DIITVNNQTRE
-1506 VITVTDGTHITVNSP
+1506 VITVTDGTRVTVNAP
-1521 FIYFGTGNGI
+1521 FIYFGTGNSI
-1531 QKLQNTIVQISG
+1531 HKLQNTIVQISG

-1572 GTVQVHTQNGK
+1572 GTVQIFTQNGK

-1599 LVAVNNEIRQ
+1599 FVTVNNEIRQ

-1629 TGATLYRRATVQ
+1629 TGTTLYRRATVQ

-1664 GLVYHVIPNYSL
+1664 GLVYHVIPNYFI
-1676 GTTLSGTVNVLSSS
+1676 GQTLPGTVNVLSSS

-1700 NVTYFV
+1700 NVTFFV

>member
-1 MAAAEKTV
+1 MAAAEKTI

-35 YSWLEQNAPAGM
+35 YSWLEQNAPAGI

-91 LDIKKILKSA
+91 LDIKKIIKSA

-169 VIGTISGATCIIES
+169 VVGSISGATCIIES

-191 NGREVIEIYISN
+191 NGREIIEIYISN

-212 DIIVNYVDANGV
+212 DIIINYVDANGI
-224 DKVFRERI
+224 DRIFRERI

-307 NTQVVVLRTI
+307 NTQVVVLRTL

-366 ISAANFAPMTPNNI
+366 IGAANFAPMTPNNI

-419 PNGNTAISGTVS
+419 PNGNTKI
-431 IYGDTSLTGTVEVYG
+431 TGTVNVY
-446 NTAISGAVSVDT
+446 
-458 SLGTKTVTGTGTT
+458 
-471 FTADFSAGQFIR
+471 
-483 IKLPSNILS
+483 S
-492 THEIASVVSDTQL
+492 T
-505 TLTTDF
+505 
-511 PFTVAS
+511 
-517 QPAYKANL
+517 
-525 TVKGSGT
+525 
-532 SFSTE
+532 
-537 LTVGDMISVN
+537 N
-547 GTVKQ
+547 GTVW
-552 VATIASDTLL
+552 
-562 TVDSLFPFS
+562 
-571 SSGNTIYDS
+571 
-580 VESTSTAVI
+580 
-589 GSNTKFSYELKA
+589 GSNTQFSYELKT
-601 GQTLRVDGEDQTIS
+601 GQSLRVEGEDQTIS

-628 YSTTVT
+628 YSATVT
-634 NENAYRIGVFA
+634 NKNAYRVGVFA
-645 DYIGPDATDSLL
+645 DYIGPDATAPLL
-657 IYDAQYSGSLA
+657 IYDTQYSGSLA

-693 PPYGV
+693 SPYGV

-733 FRAEPSLQI
+733 FRAEPSLEI
-742 SSHYD
+742 DSYYD

-764 KIGLWQDFSDL
+764 KIGLWQNFADL

-780 VYINSGG
+780 VHINSGG

-814 NGAITSVVLDNRGEG
+814 NGAITSIVLDNRGEG
-829 YLERPEIIVNRSS
+829 YLERPEIIMNRSS
-842 VTYDTL
+842 VSYDTL
-848 SGTATVN
+848 TGTATVN
-855 NRSNLVTGSSTTF
+855 NRSRVVTGSSTTF
-868 LSDFSNKSVIRINSE
+868 LSDISNKSVIRINSE

-889 ITNNTILLVNSA
+889 VTNNTLLLVNSA
-901 FTANATGQT
+901 FTANATSQT
-910 IQRRDGDEASLT
+910 IQRRDGDEATLT

-969 DALDEADTVYE
+969 DALAEADTVYE

-987 TTLQNSTFRANVKS
+987 TSLQNSTFRANVKS

-1015 GTINVEQ
+1015 GSINVEQ
-1022 SLVTANNLYIDVD
+1022 SLVTANNLFIDVD
-1035 VSERVPVPVRGV
+1035 TTERVPVPVRGV

-1101 DKVLQDNTIYHNFSY
+1101 DKVLQDDTIYHNFSY
-1116 VIQAEKDL
+1116 IIQAEKDL

-1154 AIVLSSNADVFL
+1154 AIVLTSNADVL
-1166 PKYDSSRV
+1166 LSKYDSSRV
-1174 SVLNSRSNTITG
+1174 SVANSRSNTITG
-1186 YGTDFTSSIG
+1186 FGTDFTSSIG

-1211 LNYSGAFTSNSIG
+1211 LNYSGAFTANSIA

-1241 NTSLN
+1241 NTSLK
-1246 VEGDFIITGQGKANS
+1246 VEGNFVITGQGRANS
-1261 NTVYNALTGTVTIN
+1261 NTVYSALTGTVTIN

-1361 LSNVVVLGIGTSFV
+1361 LSNVVVLGSGTAF
-1375 GNVFIGDIFTVNN
+1375 NTDIDIGDIITVNS

-1428 TNFDPQINVG
+1428 TNFNPQINVG
-1438 DIITINSEPRTV
+1438 DIITINNEPRRV
-1450 TVVVNDTTLEVNSNY
+1450 TVVTNDTTLQVNANY
-1465 AYHATGASIYKQN
+1465 THHATGASIYKQN

-1483 SSTNFTGQLAAN
+1483 AGTNFTGQLAAN
-1495 DIIKVNNQIRE
+1495 DIITVNNQTRE
-1506 VITVTDGTHITVNSP
+1506 VITVTDGTRVTVNAP
-1521 FIYFGTGNGI
+1521 FIYFGTGNSI
-1531 QKLQNTIVQISG
+1531 HKLQNTIVQISG

-1572 GTVQVHTQNGK
+1572 GTVQIFTQNGK

-1599 LVAVNNEIRQ
+1599 FVAVNNEIRQ

-1629 TGATLYRRATVQ
+1629 TGTTLYRRATVQ

-1664 GLVYHVIPNYSL
+1664 GLVYHVIPNYFI
-1676 GTTLSGTVNVLSSS
+1676 GQTLPGTVNVLSSS

-1736 SAFTNAA
+1736 SAFTNSA

>member
-1 MAAAEKTV
+1 MAAAEKTI

-35 YSWLEQNAPAGM
+35 YSWLEQNAPAGI

-169 VIGTISGATCIIES
+169 VVGSISGATCIIES

-191 NGREVIEIYISN
+191 NGREIIEIYISN

-212 DIIVNYVDANGV
+212 DILINYVDANGI
-224 DKVFRERI
+224 DRVFRERI

-354 DKTSIEFLGDTL
+354 DKTSIEFLEDTL
-366 ISAANFAPMTPNNI
+366 IGAANFAPMTPNNI

-419 PNGNTAISGTVS
+419 PNGNTKI
-431 IYGDTSLTGTVEVYG
+431 TGTVNVY
-446 NTAISGAVSVDT
+446 
-458 SLGTKTVTGTGTT
+458 
-471 FTADFSAGQFIR
+471 
-483 IKLPSNILS
+483 S
-492 THEIASVVSDTQL
+492 T
-505 TLTTDF
+505 
-511 PFTVAS
+511 
-517 QPAYKANL
+517 
-525 TVKGSGT
+525 
-532 SFSTE
+532 
-537 LTVGDMISVN
+537 N
-547 GTVKQ
+547 GTVW
-552 VATIASDTLL
+552 
-562 TVDSLFPFS
+562 
-571 SSGNTIYDS
+571 
-580 VESTSTAVI
+580 
-589 GSNTKFSYELKA
+589 GSNTQFSYELKT
-601 GQTLRVDGEDQTIS
+601 GQSLRVEGEDQTIS

-628 YSTTVT
+628 YSATVT
-634 NENAYRIGVFA
+634 NKNAYRVGVFA
-645 DYIGPDATDSLL
+645 DYIGPDATAPLL
-657 IYDAQYSGSLA
+657 IYDTQYSGSLA

-693 PPYGV
+693 SPYGV

-733 FRAEPSLQI
+733 FRAEPSLEI
-742 SSHYD
+742 DSYYD

-764 KIGLWQDFSDL
+764 KIGLWQNFADL

-780 VYINSGG
+780 VHINSGG

-814 NGAITSVVLDNRGEG
+814 NGAITSIVLDNRGEG
-829 YLERPEIIVNRSS
+829 YLERPEIIMNRSS
-842 VTYDTL
+842 VSYDTL
-848 SGTATVN
+848 TGTATVN
-855 NRSNLVTGSSTTF
+855 NRSRVVTGSSTTF
-868 LSDFSNKSVIRINSE
+868 LSDISNKSVIRINSE

-889 ITNNTILLVNSA
+889 VTNNTLLLVNSA
-901 FTANATGQT
+901 FTANATSQT
-910 IQRRDGDEASLT
+910 IQRRDGDEATLT

-969 DALDEADTVYE
+969 DALAEADTVYE

-987 TTLQNSTFRANVKS
+987 TSLQNSTFRANVKS

-1015 GTINVEQ
+1015 GSINVEQ
-1022 SLVTANNLYIDVD
+1022 SLVTANNLFIDVD
-1035 VSERVPVPVRGV
+1035 TTERVPVPVRGV

-1101 DKVLQDNTIYHNFSY
+1101 DKVLQDDTIYHNFSY
-1116 VIQAEKDL
+1116 IIQAEKDL

-1154 AIVLSSNADVFL
+1154 AIVLTSNADVL
-1166 PKYDSSRV
+1166 LSKYDSSRV
-1174 SVLNSRSNTITG
+1174 SVANSRSNTITG
-1186 YGTDFTSSIG
+1186 FGTDFTSSIG

-1211 LNYSGAFTSNSIG
+1211 LNYSGAFTANSIA

-1246 VEGDFIITGQGKANS
+1246 VEGNFVITGQGRANS
-1261 NTVYNALTGTVTIN
+1261 NTVYSALTGTVLIN

-1282 VLNPAITGT
+1282 VLNPAISGT

-1438 DIITINSEPRTV
+1438 DIITINNEPRRV
-1450 TVVVNDTTLEVNSNY
+1450 TVVTNDTTLQVNANY
-1465 AYHATGASIYKQN
+1465 THHATGASIYKQN

-1483 SSTNFTGQLAAN
+1483 AGTNFTGQLAAN
-1495 DIIKVNNQIRE
+1495 DIITVNNQTRE
-1506 VITVTDGTHITVNSP
+1506 VITVTDGTHITVNAP
-1521 FIYFGTGNGI
+1521 FIYFGTGNSI
-1531 QKLQNTIVQISG
+1531 HKLQNTIVQISG

-1572 GTVQVHTQNGK
+1572 GTVQIFTQNGK

-1599 LVAVNNEIRQ
+1599 FVTVNNEIRQ

-1629 TGATLYRRATVQ
+1629 TGTTLYRRATVQ

-1664 GLVYHVIPNYSL
+1664 GLVYHVIPNYFI
-1676 GTTLSGTVNVLSSS
+1676 GQTLPGTVNVLSGSI
-1690 VVVTGNTTSP
+1690 VVTGNTTSP

-1706 GNVAVG
+1706 GNVAIG
-1712 MSITVNN
+1712 MSVTVNN

-1736 SAFTNAA
+1736 SAFTNSA

>member
-1 MAAAEKTV
+1 MAAAEKTI

-35 YSWLEQNAPAGM
+35 YSWLEQNAPAGI

-91 LDIKKILKSA
+91 LDIKKIIKSA

-169 VIGTISGATCIIES
+169 VVGSISGATCIIES

-191 NGREVIEIYISN
+191 NGREIIEIYISN

-212 DIIVNYVDANGV
+212 DILINYVDANGI
-224 DKVFRERI
+224 DRVFRERI

-307 NTQVVVLRTI
+307 NTQVVVLRTL

-366 ISAANFAPMTPNNI
+366 IGAANFAPMTPNNI

-419 PNGNTAISGTVS
+419 PNGNTKI
-431 IYGDTSLTGTVEVYG
+431 TGTVNVY
-446 NTAISGAVSVDT
+446 
-458 SLGTKTVTGTGTT
+458 
-471 FTADFSAGQFIR
+471 
-483 IKLPSNILS
+483 S
-492 THEIASVVSDTQL
+492 T
-505 TLTTDF
+505 
-511 PFTVAS
+511 
-517 QPAYKANL
+517 
-525 TVKGSGT
+525 
-532 SFSTE
+532 
-537 LTVGDMISVN
+537 N
-547 GTVKQ
+547 GTVW
-552 VATIASDTLL
+552 
-562 TVDSLFPFS
+562 
-571 SSGNTIYDS
+571 
-580 VESTSTAVI
+580 
-589 GSNTKFSYELKA
+589 GSNTQFSYELKT
-601 GQTLRVDGEDQTIS
+601 GQTLRVEGEDQTIS

-628 YSTTVT
+628 YSATVT
-634 NENAYRIGVFA
+634 NKNAYRVGVFA
-645 DYIGPDATDSLL
+645 DYIGPDATAPLL
-657 IYDAQYSGSLA
+657 IYDTQYSGSLA

-693 PPYGV
+693 SPYGV

-733 FRAEPSLQI
+733 FRAEPSLEI
-742 SSHYD
+742 DSYYD

-764 KIGLWQDFSDL
+764 KIGLWQNFADL

-780 VYINSGG
+780 VHINSGG

-814 NGAITSVVLDNRGEG
+814 NGAITSIVLDNRGEG
-829 YLERPEIIVNRSS
+829 YLERPEIIMNRSS
-842 VTYDTL
+842 VSYDTL
-848 SGTATVN
+848 TGTATVN
-855 NRSNLVTGSSTTF
+855 NRSRVVTGSSTTF
-868 LSDFSNKSVIRINSE
+868 LSDISNKSVIRINSE

-889 ITNNTILLVNSA
+889 VTNNTLLLVNSA
-901 FTANATGQT
+901 FTANATSQT
-910 IQRRDGDEASLT
+910 IQRRDGDEATLT

-969 DALDEADTVYE
+969 DALAEADTVYE

-987 TTLQNSTFRANVKS
+987 TSLQNSTFRANVKS

-1015 GTINVEQ
+1015 GSINVEQ
-1022 SLVTANNLYIDVD
+1022 SLVTANNLFIDVD
-1035 VSERVPVPVRGV
+1035 TTERVPVPVRGV

-1154 AIVLSSNADVFL
+1154 AIVLTSNADVL
-1166 PKYDSSRV
+1166 LSKYDSSRV
-1174 SVLNSRSNTITG
+1174 SVANSRSNTITG
-1186 YGTDFTSSIG
+1186 FGTDFTSSIG

-1246 VEGDFIITGQGKANS
+1246 VEGNFVITGQGRANS
-1261 NTVYNALTGTVTIN
+1261 NTVYSALTGTVLIN

-1282 VLNPAITGT
+1282 VLNPAISGT

-1346 VNAVFSNAGTDNVAF
+1346 VNAVFSNTGTDNVAF
-1361 LSNVVVLGIGTSFV
+1361 LSNVVVLGSGTSFDTDID
-1375 GNVFIGDIFTVNN
+1375 IGDIITVNS

-1428 TNFDPQINVG
+1428 TNFNPQINVG
-1438 DIITINSEPRTV
+1438 DIITINNEPRRV
-1450 TVVVNDTTLEVNSNY
+1450 TVVTNDTTLQVNANY
-1465 AYHATGASIYKQN
+1465 THHATGASIYKQN

-1483 SSTNFTGQLAAN
+1483 AGTNFTGQLAAN
-1495 DIIKVNNQIRE
+1495 DIITVNNQTRE
-1506 VITVTDGTHITVNSP
+1506 VITVTDGTRVTVNAP
-1521 FIYFGTGNGI
+1521 FIYFGTGNSI
-1531 QKLQNTIVQISG
+1531 HKLQNTIVQISG

-1572 GTVQVHTQNGK
+1572 GTVQIFTQNGK

-1588 TAFSTDLVVGD
+1588 TAFNTDLVVGD
-1599 LVAVNNEIRQ
+1599 FVTVNNEIRQ

-1629 TGATLYRRATVQ
+1629 TGTTLYRRATVQ

-1664 GLVYHVIPNYSL
+1664 GLVYHVIPNYFI
-1676 GTTLSGTVNVLSSS
+1676 GQTLPGTVNVLSSS

>member
-1 MAAAEKTV
+1 MAAAEKTI

-35 YSWLEQNAPAGM
+35 YSWLEQNAPAGI

-158 NVDVNLLERKL
+158 NVDVNLLEKKL
-169 VIGTISGATCIIES
+169 VIGSISGATCIIES

-191 NGREVIEIYISN
+191 NGREIIEIYISN

-212 DIIVNYVDANGV
+212 DILINYVDANGI
-224 DKVFRERI
+224 DRVFRERI

-271 TSAEAN
+271 ISAEAN

-354 DKTSIEFLGDTL
+354 DKTSIEFLKDTL
-366 ISAANFAPMTPNNI
+366 IGAANFAPMTPNNI

-419 PNGNTAISGTVS
+419 PNGNTKI
-431 IYGDTSLTGTVEVYG
+431 TGTVNVY
-446 NTAISGAVSVDT
+446 
-458 SLGTKTVTGTGTT
+458 
-471 FTADFSAGQFIR
+471 
-483 IKLPSNILS
+483 S
-492 THEIASVVSDTQL
+492 T
-505 TLTTDF
+505 
-511 PFTVAS
+511 
-517 QPAYKANL
+517 
-525 TVKGSGT
+525 
-532 SFSTE
+532 
-537 LTVGDMISVN
+537 N
-547 GTVKQ
+547 GTVW
-552 VATIASDTLL
+552 
-562 TVDSLFPFS
+562 
-571 SSGNTIYDS
+571 
-580 VESTSTAVI
+580 
-589 GSNTKFSYELKA
+589 GSNTQFSYELKT
-601 GQTLRVDGEDQTIS
+601 GQSLRVEGEDQTIS

-628 YSTTVT
+628 YSATVT
-634 NENAYRIGVFA
+634 NKNAYRVGVFA
-645 DYIGPDATDSLL
+645 DYIGPDATAPLL
-657 IYDAQYSGSLA
+657 IYDTQYSGSLA

-693 PPYGV
+693 APYGV

-733 FRAEPSLQI
+733 FRAEPSLEI
-742 SSHYD
+742 ESYYD

-764 KIGLWQDFSDL
+764 KIGLWQNFADL

-780 VYINSGG
+780 VHINSGG

-814 NGAITSVVLDNRGEG
+814 NGAITSIVLDNRGEG
-829 YLERPEIIVNRSS
+829 YLERPEIIMNRSS
-842 VTYDTL
+842 VSYDTL
-848 SGTATVN
+848 TGTATVN
-855 NRSNLVTGSSTTF
+855 NRSRVVTGSSTTF
-868 LSDFSNKSVIRINSE
+868 LSDISNKSVIRINSE

-889 ITNNTILLVNSA
+889 VTNNTLLLVNSA
-901 FTANATGQT
+901 FTANATSQT
-910 IQRRDGDEASLT
+910 IQRRDGDEATLT

-969 DALDEADTVYE
+969 DALAEADTVYE

-987 TTLQNSTFRANVKS
+987 TSLQNSTFRANVKS

-1015 GTINVEQ
+1015 GSINVEQ
-1022 SLVTANNLYIDVD
+1022 SLVTANNLFIDVD
-1035 VSERVPVPVRGV
+1035 TTERVPVPVRGV

-1101 DKVLQDNTIYHNFSY
+1101 DKVLQDDTIYHNFSY
-1116 VIQAEKDL
+1116 IIQAEKDL

-1154 AIVLSSNADVFL
+1154 AIVLTSNADVL
-1166 PKYDSSRV
+1166 LSKYDSSRV
-1174 SVLNSRSNTITG
+1174 SVANSRSNTITG
-1186 YGTDFTSSIG
+1186 FGTDFTSSIG

-1211 LNYSGAFTSNSIG
+1211 LNYSGAFTANSIA

-1246 VEGDFIITGQGKANS
+1246 VEGNFVITGQGRANS
-1261 NTVYNALTGTVTIN
+1261 NTVYSALTGTVLIN

-1282 VLNPAITGT
+1282 VLNPAIGGT
-1291 VNVNERI
+1291 VNVNEKI
-1298 TGTVNVYTTNVVV
+1298 TGTVNVLTTNVVV

-1361 LSNVVVLGIGTSFV
+1361 LSNVVVLGSGTSFDTDID
-1375 GNVFIGDIFTVNN
+1375 IGDIITVNS

-1438 DIITINSEPRTV
+1438 DIITINNEPRRV
-1450 TVVVNDTTLEVNSNY
+1450 TVVTNDTTLQVNANY
-1465 AYHATGASIYKQN
+1465 THHATGASIYKQN

-1483 SSTNFTGQLAAN
+1483 AGTNFTGQLAAN
-1495 DIIKVNNQIRE
+1495 DIITVNNQTRE
-1506 VITVTDGTHITVNSP
+1506 VITVTDGTHITVNAP
-1521 FIYFGTGNGI
+1521 FIYFGTGNSI
-1531 QKLQNTIVQISG
+1531 HKLQNTIVQISG

-1572 GTVQVHTQNGK
+1572 GTVQIFTQNGK

-1599 LVAVNNEIRQ
+1599 FVTVNNEIRQ

-1629 TGATLYRRATVQ
+1629 TGTTLYRRATVQ

-1664 GLVYHVIPNYSL
+1664 GLVYHVIPNYFI
-1676 GTTLSGTVNVLSSS
+1676 GQTLPGTVNVLSGSI
-1690 VVVTGNTTSP
+1690 VVTGNTTSP

-1706 GNVAVG
+1706 GNVAIG
-1712 MSITVNN
+1712 MSVTVNN

-1736 SAFTNAA
+1736 SAFTNSA

>member
-1 MAAAEKTV
+1 MAAAEKTI

-35 YSWLEQNAPAGM
+35 YSWLEQNAPAGI

-169 VIGTISGATCIIES
+169 VVGSISGATCIIES

-191 NGREVIEIYISN
+191 NGREIIEIYISN

-212 DIIVNYVDANGV
+212 DILINYVDANGI
-224 DKVFRERI
+224 DRVFRERI

-307 NTQVVVLRTI
+307 NTQVVVLRTL

-354 DKTSIEFLGDTL
+354 DKTSIEFLEDTL
-366 ISAANFAPMTPNNI
+366 IGAANFAPMTPNNI

-419 PNGNTAISGTVS
+419 PNGNTKI
-431 IYGDTSLTGTVEVYG
+431 TGTVNVY
-446 NTAISGAVSVDT
+446 
-458 SLGTKTVTGTGTT
+458 
-471 FTADFSAGQFIR
+471 
-483 IKLPSNILS
+483 S
-492 THEIASVVSDTQL
+492 T
-505 TLTTDF
+505 
-511 PFTVAS
+511 
-517 QPAYKANL
+517 
-525 TVKGSGT
+525 
-532 SFSTE
+532 
-537 LTVGDMISVN
+537 N
-547 GTVKQ
+547 GTVW
-552 VATIASDTLL
+552 
-562 TVDSLFPFS
+562 
-571 SSGNTIYDS
+571 
-580 VESTSTAVI
+580 
-589 GSNTKFSYELKA
+589 GSNTQFSYELKT
-601 GQTLRVDGEDQTIS
+601 GQSLRVEGEDQTIS

-628 YSTTVT
+628 YSATVT
-634 NENAYRIGVFA
+634 NKNAYRVGVFA
-645 DYIGPDATDSLL
+645 DYIGPDATAPLL
-657 IYDAQYSGSLA
+657 IYDTQYSGSLA

-693 PPYGV
+693 SPYGV

-733 FRAEPSLQI
+733 FRAEPSLEI
-742 SSHYD
+742 DSYYD

-764 KIGLWQDFSDL
+764 KIGLWQNFADL

-780 VYINSGG
+780 VHINSGG

-814 NGAITSVVLDNRGEG
+814 NGAITSIVLDNRGEG
-829 YLERPEIIVNRSS
+829 YLERPEIIMNRSS
-842 VTYDTL
+842 VSYDTL
-848 SGTATVN
+848 TGTATVN
-855 NRSNLVTGSSTTF
+855 NRSRVVTGSSTTF
-868 LSDFSNKSVIRINSE
+868 LSDISNKSVIRINSE

-889 ITNNTILLVNSA
+889 VTNNTLLLVNSA
-901 FTANATGQT
+901 FTANATSQT
-910 IQRRDGDEASLT
+910 IQRRDGDEATLT

-969 DALDEADTVYE
+969 DALAEADTVYE

-987 TTLQNSTFRANVKS
+987 TSLQNSTFRANVKS

-1015 GTINVEQ
+1015 GSINVEQ
-1022 SLVTANNLYIDVD
+1022 SLVTANNLFIDVD
-1035 VSERVPVPVRGV
+1035 TTERVPVPVRGV

-1116 VIQAEKDL
+1116 IIQAEKDL

-1154 AIVLSSNADVFL
+1154 AIVLTSNADVL
-1166 PKYDSSRV
+1166 LSKYDSSRV
-1174 SVLNSRSNTITG
+1174 SVANSRSNTITG
-1186 YGTDFTSSIG
+1186 FGTDFTSSIG

-1211 LNYSGAFTSNSIG
+1211 LNYSGAFTANSIA

-1246 VEGDFIITGQGKANS
+1246 VEGNFVITGQGRANS
-1261 NTVYNALTGTVTIN
+1261 NTVYSALTGTVLIN

-1282 VLNPAITGT
+1282 VLNPAISGT

-1361 LSNVVVLGIGTSFV
+1361 LSNVVVLGSGTSFDTDID
-1375 GNVFIGDIFTVNN
+1375 IGDIITVNS

-1438 DIITINSEPRTV
+1438 DIITINNEPRRV
-1450 TVVVNDTTLEVNSNY
+1450 TVVTNDTTLQVNANY
-1465 AYHATGASIYKQN
+1465 THHATGASIYKQN

-1483 SSTNFTGQLAAN
+1483 AGTNFTGQLAAN
-1495 DIIKVNNQIRE
+1495 DIITVNNQTRE
-1506 VITVTDGTHITVNSP
+1506 VITVTDGTHITVNAP
-1521 FIYFGTGNGI
+1521 FIYFGTGNSI
-1531 QKLQNTIVQISG
+1531 HKLQNTIVQISG

-1572 GTVQVHTQNGK
+1572 GTVQIFTQNGK

-1599 LVAVNNEIRQ
+1599 FVTVNNEIRQ

-1664 GLVYHVIPNYSL
+1664 GLVYHVIPNYFI
-1676 GTTLSGTVNVLSSS
+1676 GQTLPGTVNVLSGSI
-1690 VVVTGNTTSP
+1690 VVTGNTTSP

-1706 GNVAVG
+1706 GNVAIG
-1712 MSITVNN
+1712 MSVTVNN

-1736 SAFTNAA
+1736 SAFTNSA